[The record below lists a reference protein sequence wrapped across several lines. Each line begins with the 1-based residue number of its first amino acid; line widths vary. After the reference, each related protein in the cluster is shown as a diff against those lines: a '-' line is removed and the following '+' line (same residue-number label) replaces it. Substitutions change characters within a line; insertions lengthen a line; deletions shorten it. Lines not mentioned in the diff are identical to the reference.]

1 MKYMLRLNWRE
12 NKFQTMKK
20 KNHLIALSV
29 LIASLVG
36 CNGGTDSS
44 TTQPGSNNPTTPTAP
59 STQQPEKK
67 TGTVTI
73 GAVEHGSVTA
83 DKMTAE
89 VGADVTFT
97 VTPDENYSVKSFK
110 VNNDEKQL
118 NDSNQVVVKM
128 VEGGLTV
135 SAEFEINSAA
145 VTITQAD
152 HGSIS
157 ADKST
162 AKIGENVTFTVA
174 PEANYVVSSFKVNG
188 ADVALD
194 GNNQAVVVMVAGGL
208 NVTASFELGSGTV
221 TIGTIEHGAVTADK
235 MTAKI
240 GEDVTF
246 KITSETGYDVSFFK
260 VNGSDVDYETKEDST
275 TGKTYGEAKV
285 KMVSGGLT
293 VTAEF
298 KLGVYPIEWDTP
310 THGTIAVE
318 GGKTQ
323 ATYGDEVKFIFTPET
338 GYEIKYLAINEEQVQ
353 AIDNT
358 YTTIMGEYGLF
369 VNVQFGLE
377 NETITVNAGEHG
389 TIEHKNKVD
398 DSQDYLYG
406 DTAVVT
412 VTPNEGF
419 MIETITVDGK
429 AIEVPED
436 KKGGYSFEQLVEK
449 DLNISATFTDVH
461 TISEFTDSVINEIKN
476 AQDIKVKLAGDVTLG
491 VTLPL
496 AKGTTEYDLDG
507 HTITSTL
514 NGMLRDANID
524 TETLKNK
531 SVTLKNGN
539 IVSNYDK
546 GTVNVIDS
554 SYLAA
559 LTLDGVTVSNSSIS
573 KVNPITGI
581 YCSSTTETKIL
592 NSTINIKGSSNL
604 GAYGIGTN
612 NLDGENKT
620 ITIDNTKV
628 TVTSDDFDNT
638 AFLGNTEGIKVVVKN
653 STFTADR
660 QAVIARTGN
669 WDISGSTFVSTGKWL
684 DAEANVTTN
693 TKYKTTAGSWGSGNE
708 VVSGGLILG
717 DERTSA
723 YNTPVVATL
732 KDNKFTVAKG
742 DKMSIHSDGTVA
754 TTVTMDA
761 LTAVEAYGYDHD
773 EDKTTVVTENNVVK
787 KTLKELNEM
796 TTDDDANL
804 YVTTGLL
811 TKIENAQ
818 YGNLYLTDKATG
830 EELYVYGTYLDNNY
844 SFDGTKFSFDKGA
857 KVITSDYLGKEITV
871 AGTFKNYNGTT
882 KELVN
887 AVVIDSSAEKVA
899 AKVVTEYDAEKG
911 TVTVEE
917 GKLGDKLKVTAT
929 PKEGYKVSSIKVND
943 QALTVAEDN
952 TAEFTAELNNKVV
965 VEFVS
970 ESAPVAKVYN
980 VSFNKD
986 NNKKIVN
993 GYENNWTNVSDDIT
1007 YNVENC
1013 NNNGTAEGQIGK
1025 TEWNYIRIGSKNN
1038 PSVGSIATA
1047 TPFVEAIAESAI
1059 TIDKVNVTYINSIK
1073 LLVSTSKDFTTDT
1086 TTSYDVKVA
1095 KGEQITK
1102 ITTPVANAYYKYVI
1116 DCKQTNKKIG
1126 NGPIQIS
1133 KITFTTV
1140 AE

>member
-1 MKYMLRLNWRE
+1 
-12 NKFQTMKK
+12 MKK

-174 PEANYVVSSFKVNG
+174 PEANYVVSSFKVND

-221 TIGTIEHGAVTADK
+221 TIGTFEHGAVTADK

-260 VNGSDVDYETKEDST
+260 VNGSNVDYVTKEDST

-298 KLGVYPIEWDTP
+298 KLGVYSIEWDAP
-310 THGTIAVE
+310 AHGTIAVE
-318 GGKTQ
+318 SGKTQ
-323 ATYGDEVKFIFTPET
+323 ATYGEEVKFIFTPET
-338 GYEIKYLAINEEQVQ
+338 GYEIKYLTINEEPVQ
-353 AIDNT
+353 WASDNT
-358 YTTIMGEYGLF
+358 YTTTMGEYGLF
-369 VNVQFGLE
+369 VTVQFGLE

-389 TIEHKNKVD
+389 TIEHKNKAD
-398 DSQDYLYG
+398 DTQDYLYG

-491 VTLPL
+491 VVLPL

-514 NGMLRDANID
+514 NGMLRDANTD
-524 TETLKNK
+524 TATFGNK

-539 IVSNYDK
+539 IISNYDK

-559 LTLDGVTVSNSSIS
+559 FTLDGVTVSNSSIS
-573 KVNPITGI
+573 TVNPITGI

-684 DAEANVTTN
+684 DSEANVTTN
-693 TKYKTTAGSWGSGNE
+693 TKYKTTAGSWKSGNE

-773 EDKTTVVTENNVVK
+773 EDETTVVTENNVVK
-787 KTLKELNEM
+787 SNIAEVVAKSEK
-796 TTDDDANL
+796 DDTKL
-804 YVTTGLL
+804 YYVTGVVKDIYDETHGNIHLLDKTTGQSM
-811 TKIENAQ
+811 I
-818 YGNLYLTDKATG
+818 
-830 EELYVYGTYLDNNY
+830 VYGTYLTNEY
-844 SFDGTKFSFDKGA
+844 SFDGSKFSFKQSDSTP
-857 KVITSDYLGKEITV
+857 ITKEYIGKEITV
-871 AGTFKNYNGTT
+871 AGTLGFHSGAGQIANGFVLDAKADKYNDDLT
-882 KELVN
+882 V
-887 AVVIDSSAEKVA
+887 S
-899 AKVVTEYDAEKG
+899 YDNNKG
-911 TVTVEE
+911 TVVLSKENPQ
-917 GKLGDKLKVTAT
+917 LGDEVTITAT
-929 PKEGYKVSSIKVND
+929 PKEGYRLSKVTLKTIDDVESDITSTLK
-943 QALTVAEDN
+943 
-952 TAEFTAELNNKVV
+952 FTAGLKDTIT

-970 ESAPVAKVYN
+970 DSTPVATVHE
-980 VSFNKD
+980 VVFNGE
-986 NNKKIVN
+986 NNNEPVGAYDKTWTNTTNGIKYVIVN
-993 GYENNWTNVSDDIT
+993 G
-1007 YNVENC
+1007 
-1013 NNNGTAEGQIGK
+1013 NNNTNKWDYIKFGRKKVASIGNIH
-1025 TEWNYIRIGSKNN
+1025 TLS
-1038 PSVGSIATA
+1038 
-1047 TPFVEAIAESAI
+1047 PFVNPIASSTI
-1059 TIDKVNVTYINSIK
+1059 TIDSIIAAKVNSIK
-1073 LLVSTSKDFTTDT
+1073 FYISTNDNFSDATVYNLAIKAGVIETT
-1086 TTSYDVKVA
+1086 VK
-1095 KGEQITK
+1095 
-1102 ITTPVANAYYKYVI
+1102 TPVANAYYKYEF
-1116 DCKQTNKKIG
+1116 DCQSGSG
-1126 NGPIQIS
+1126 NGFVQIS
-1133 KITFTTV
+1133 KVTFTEKV
-1140 AE
+1140 

>member
-1 MKYMLRLNWRE
+1 MLRLNWRE

-36 CNGGTDSS
+36 CNGGNDSS

-59 STQQPEKK
+59 STQQPVKK

-174 PEANYVVSSFKVNG
+174 PEANYVVSSFKVND

-221 TIGTIEHGAVTADK
+221 TIGTMEHGAVTADK

-246 KITSETGYDVSFFK
+246 KITSDTGYDVNFFK
-260 VNGSDVDYETKEDST
+260 VNGSDVGYVTKEDPT

-298 KLGVYPIEWDTP
+298 KLGVYSIEWDAP

-318 GGKTQ
+318 GDKKS
-323 ATYGDEVKFIFTPET
+323 ATYGEEVKFIFTPET
-338 GYEIKYLAINEEQVQ
+338 GYEIKYLTINEEQVQ
-353 AIDNT
+353 WASDNT
-358 YTTIMGEYGLF
+358 YTTTMGEYGLF
-369 VNVQFGLE
+369 VTVQFGLE

-389 TIEHKNKVD
+389 TIEHKNKAD

-412 VTPNEGF
+412 VTPNEGY

-461 TISEFTDSVINEIKN
+461 TISEFTDSVIDEIKN
-476 AQDIKVKLAGDVTLG
+476 AQDIKVKLAGDVILG
-491 VTLPL
+491 VALPL
-496 AKGTTEYDLDG
+496 AKGTTEYDLGG

-514 NGMLRDANID
+514 NGMLRDANTD
-524 TETLKNK
+524 TTTFGNK
-531 SVTLKNGN
+531 SVTLKNGK
-539 IVSNYDK
+539 IISNYDK

-559 LTLDGVTVSNSSIS
+559 FTLDGVTVSNNTIS
-573 KVNPITGI
+573 TVNPITGI

-638 AFLGNTEGIKVVVKN
+638 GFLGNTEGIKVVVKN

-684 DAEANVTTN
+684 DASEANVTTN
-693 TKYKTTAGSWGSGNE
+693 TKYKTIAGSWKTGNE

-773 EDKTTVVTENNVVK
+773 EDETTVVTENNVVK

-804 YVTTGLL
+804 YVTTGVL
-811 TKIENAQ
+811 TEIKNAQ
-818 YGNLYLTDKATG
+818 FGNLYLTDKATG
-830 EELYVYGTYLDNNY
+830 EELYVFGTYLDNNY
-844 SFDGTKFSFDKGA
+844 SFDGTKFSFGKGA
-857 KVITSDYLGKEITV
+857 EVITSDYLGKEITV
-871 AGTFKNYNGTT
+871 AGTFKNFKGT

-887 AVVIDSSAEKVA
+887 AVVLDSSVEKVA

-917 GKLGDKLKVTAT
+917 GKLGDKLTVTAT

-943 QALTVAEDN
+943 QALTVADDN

-970 ESAPVAKVYN
+970 ESAPVAKVYT
-980 VSFNKD
+980 VSFVKD
-986 NNKKIVN
+986 NCQSSTDYVSGKAWTNTTDGLTYSIVN
-993 GYENNWTNVSDDIT
+993 
-1007 YNVENC
+1007 C
-1013 NNNGTAEGQIGK
+1013 ANNNKQWDFIKA
-1025 TEWNYIRIGSKNN
+1025 GSKNKD
-1038 PSVGSIATA
+1038 SIGTI
-1047 TPFVEAIAESAI
+1047 TTDKPFAEAIAES
-1059 TIDKVNVTYINSIK
+1059 TIKIDAVTPTSINSIK
-1073 LLVSTSKDFTTDT
+1073 LLVSTSADFTTDT
-1086 TTSYDVKVA
+1086 TTSYDVNVA
-1095 KGEQITK
+1095 KGEQTTK
-1102 ITTPVANAYYKYVI
+1102 ITTPVAIAYYRYVI
-1116 DCKQTNKKIG
+1116 DCKKASK

-1140 AE
+1140 AK

>member
-1 MKYMLRLNWRE
+1 
-12 NKFQTMKK
+12 MKK

-36 CNGGTDSS
+36 CNGGNDSS

-73 GAVEHGSVTA
+73 GAVEHGS
-83 DKMTAE
+83 
-89 VGADVTFT
+89 
-97 VTPDENYSVKSFK
+97 
-110 VNNDEKQL
+110 
-118 NDSNQVVVKM
+118 
-128 VEGGLTV
+128 
-135 SAEFEINSAA
+135 
-145 VTITQAD
+145 
-152 HGSIS
+152 
-157 ADKST
+157 
-162 AKIGENVTFTVA
+162 
-174 PEANYVVSSFKVNG
+174 
-188 ADVALD
+188 
-194 GNNQAVVVMVAGGL
+194 
-208 NVTASFELGSGTV
+208 
-221 TIGTIEHGAVTADK
+221 VTADK

-275 TGKTYGEAKV
+275 TGKTYWEAKV

-298 KLGVYPIEWDTP
+298 KLGVYSIDWDAP
-310 THGTIAVE
+310 SHGTIAVE

-323 ATYGDEVKFIFTPET
+323 ATYGEDVKFIFTPET
-338 GYEIKYLAINEEQVQ
+338 GYEIKSLTINEEQVQ
-353 AIDNT
+353 WANDNT
-358 YTTIMGEYGLF
+358 YTTTMGEYGLF

-398 DSQDYLYG
+398 DSQDYKYG

-514 NGMLRDANID
+514 NGMLRDASTD
-524 TETLKNK
+524 TKTLGNK

-559 LTLDGVTVSNSSIS
+559 FTLDGVTVSNSSIS
-573 KVNPITGI
+573 TVNPITGI

-638 AFLGNTEGIKVVVKN
+638 AFLGNTEGIKVIVKN

-684 DAEANVTTN
+684 DASEANVTTN
-693 TKYKTTAGSWGSGNE
+693 TKYKTTAGSWKAGNE

-773 EDKTTVVTENNVVK
+773 EDETTVVTENNVVK
-787 KTLKELNEM
+787 SNIAEVVAKSEK
-796 TTDDDANL
+796 DDTKL
-804 YVTTGLL
+804 YYVTGVVKDIYDETHGNIHLLDKTTGQSM
-811 TKIENAQ
+811 I
-818 YGNLYLTDKATG
+818 
-830 EELYVYGTYLDNNY
+830 VYGTYLTNEY
-844 SFDGTKFSFDKGA
+844 SFDGSKFSFKQSDSTP
-857 KVITSDYLGKEITV
+857 ITKEYIGKEITV
-871 AGTFKNYNGTT
+871 AGTLGFHGGAGQIANGFVLDA
-882 KELVN
+882 K
-887 AVVIDSSAEKVA
+887 AEKYNDDLTVS
-899 AKVVTEYDAEKG
+899 YDNNKG
-911 TVTVEE
+911 TVVLSKENPQ
-917 GKLGDKLKVTAT
+917 LGDEVTITAT
-929 PKEGYKVSSIKVND
+929 PKEGYRLSKVTLKTIDDVESDITSTLK
-943 QALTVAEDN
+943 
-952 TAEFTAELNNKVV
+952 FTAGLKDTIT

-970 ESAPVAKVYN
+970 DSTPVATVHE
-980 VSFNKD
+980 VVFNGE
-986 NNKKIVN
+986 NNNEPVGAYDKTWTNTTNGIKYVIVN
-993 GYENNWTNVSDDIT
+993 G
-1007 YNVENC
+1007 
-1013 NNNGTAEGQIGK
+1013 NNNTNKWDYIKFGRKKVASIGNIH
-1025 TEWNYIRIGSKNN
+1025 TLS
-1038 PSVGSIATA
+1038 
-1047 TPFVEAIAESAI
+1047 PFVNPIASSTI
-1059 TIDKVNVTYINSIK
+1059 TIDSITAAKVNSIK
-1073 LLVSTSKDFTTDT
+1073 FYISTNEDFSNAEVHNLAIKTGVIETT
-1086 TTSYDVKVA
+1086 V
-1095 KGEQITK
+1095 
-1102 ITTPVANAYYKYVI
+1102 TTPVANAFYKYEF
-1116 DCKQTNKKIG
+1116 DCQSGSG
-1126 NGPIQIS
+1126 NGFVQIS
-1133 KITFTTV
+1133 KVTFTEKV
-1140 AE
+1140 

>member
-1 MKYMLRLNWRE
+1 MLRLNWRE

-36 CNGGTDSS
+36 CNGGNDSS

-174 PEANYVVSSFKVNG
+174 PEANYVVSSFKVNDV
-188 ADVALD
+188 DVALD

-221 TIGTIEHGAVTADK
+221 TIGTMEHGAVTADK

-246 KITSETGYDVSFFK
+246 KITSETGYEVNFFK
-260 VNGSDVDYETKEDST
+260 VNGISVKYEAKEDPT

-298 KLGVYPIEWDTP
+298 KLAVYTIEWDTP
-310 THGTIAVE
+310 AHGTIAVE
-318 GGKTQ
+318 GDKAS
-323 ATYGDEVKFIFTPET
+323 ATYGEEVKFIFTPET
-338 GYEIKYLAINEEQVQ
+338 GYEIKYLTINEEQVQ
-353 AIDNT
+353 WASDNT

-369 VNVQFGLE
+369 VTVQFGLE

-389 TIEHKNKVD
+389 TIEHKNKAD
-398 DSQDYLYG
+398 DTQDYLYG

-429 AIEVPED
+429 TIQVPED

-491 VTLPL
+491 VALPL
-496 AKGTTEYDLDG
+496 AKGTTEYDLGG

-514 NGMLRDANID
+514 NGMLRDANTD
-524 TETLKNK
+524 TATFGNK
-531 SVTLKNGN
+531 SVTLKNGK
-539 IVSNYDK
+539 IISNYDK

-559 LTLDGVTVSNSSIS
+559 FTLDGVTVSNSSIS
-573 KVNPITGI
+573 TVNPITGI

-638 AFLGNTEGIKVVVKN
+638 GFLGNTEGIKVVVKN

-684 DAEANVTTN
+684 DASEANVTTN
-693 TKYKTTAGSWGSGNE
+693 TKYKTTAGSWKTGNE

-787 KTLKELNEM
+787 SNIAEVVAKSEK
-796 TTDDDANL
+796 DDTKL
-804 YVTTGLL
+804 YYVTGVVKDIYDETHGNIHLLDKTTGQSM
-811 TKIENAQ
+811 I
-818 YGNLYLTDKATG
+818 
-830 EELYVYGTYLDNNY
+830 VYGTYLTNEY
-844 SFDGTKFSFDKGA
+844 SFDGSKFSFKQSDSTP
-857 KVITSDYLGKEITV
+857 ITKEYIGKEITV
-871 AGTFKNYNGTT
+871 AGTLGFHGGAGQIVNGFVLDAKADKYNDDLT
-882 KELVN
+882 V
-887 AVVIDSSAEKVA
+887 S
-899 AKVVTEYDAEKG
+899 YDNSKG
-911 TVTVEE
+911 TVVLSKENPQ
-917 GKLGDKLKVTAT
+917 LGDEVTITAT
-929 PKEGYKVSSIKVND
+929 PKEGYRLSKVTLKTIDDVESDITSTLK
-943 QALTVAEDN
+943 
-952 TAEFTAELNNKVV
+952 FTAGLKDTIT

-970 ESAPVAKVYN
+970 DSTPVATVHE
-980 VSFNKD
+980 VVFNGE
-986 NNKKIVN
+986 NNNEPVGAYDKTWTNTTNGIKYVIVN
-993 GYENNWTNVSDDIT
+993 G
-1007 YNVENC
+1007 
-1013 NNNGTAEGQIGK
+1013 NNN
-1025 TEWNYIRIGSKNN
+1025 
-1038 PSVGSIATA
+1038 
-1047 TPFVEAIAESAI
+1047 
-1059 TIDKVNVTYINSIK
+1059 
-1073 LLVSTSKDFTTDT
+1073 
-1086 TTSYDVKVA
+1086 
-1095 KGEQITK
+1095 
-1102 ITTPVANAYYKYVI
+1102 
-1116 DCKQTNKKIG
+1116 TNKWDYIKFGRKKSCKYWKYSYTESIC
-1126 NGPIQIS
+1126 
-1133 KITFTTV
+1133 
-1140 AE
+1140 

>member
-1 MKYMLRLNWRE
+1 
-12 NKFQTMKK
+12 MKK

-36 CNGGTDSS
+36 CNGGNDSS

-83 DKMTAE
+83 DKMTA
-89 VGADVTFT
+89 
-97 VTPDENYSVKSFK
+97 
-110 VNNDEKQL
+110 
-118 NDSNQVVVKM
+118 
-128 VEGGLTV
+128 
-135 SAEFEINSAA
+135 
-145 VTITQAD
+145 
-152 HGSIS
+152 
-157 ADKST
+157 
-162 AKIGENVTFTVA
+162 KIGE
-174 PEANYVVSSFKVNG
+174 E
-188 ADVALD
+188 
-194 GNNQAVVVMVAGGL
+194 
-208 NVTASFELGSGTV
+208 
-221 TIGTIEHGAVTADK
+221 
-235 MTAKI
+235 
-240 GEDVTF
+240 VTF
-246 KITSETGYDVSFFK
+246 KITSDTGYDVSSFK
-260 VNGSDVDYETKEDST
+260 VNGSDVDYVTKEDLT
-275 TGKTYGEAKV
+275 TGKTYWEAKV

-298 KLGVYPIEWDTP
+298 KLAVYSIEWDTP

-338 GYEIKYLAINEEQVQ
+338 GYEINYLTINGEQVQ
-353 AIDNT
+353 WASDNT
-358 YTTIMGEYGLF
+358 FTTTMGEYGLF
-369 VNVQFGLE
+369 VTVQFGLE

-398 DSQDYLYG
+398 DSQDYKYG

-514 NGMLRDANID
+514 NGMLRDANTD
-524 TETLKNK
+524 TKALGNK
-531 SVTLKNGN
+531 SVTLKNGS

-559 LTLDGVTVSNSSIS
+559 FTLDGVTVSNSSIS
-573 KVNPITGI
+573 TVNPITGI

-693 TKYKTTAGSWGSGNE
+693 TKYKTTAGSWRSGNE

-804 YVTTGLL
+804 YVTTGVL
-811 TKIENAQ
+811 TEIKNTQ
-818 YGNLYLTDKATG
+818 FGNLYLTDKATG
-830 EELYVYGTYLDNNY
+830 EELYVFGTYLDNTY
-844 SFDGTKFSFDKGA
+844 SFDGTQFSFDQKGA
-857 KVITSDYLGKEITV
+857 EVITSDYLGKEITV
-871 AGTFKNYNGTT
+871 AGTFKNYKGT

-917 GKLGDKLKVTAT
+917 GKLGDKLTVTAT

-980 VSFNKD
+980 VLFNKD
-986 NNKKIVN
+986 NNKEPVQNYTSK
-993 GYENNWTNVSDDIT
+993 WTNVSDGIT

-1013 NNNGTAEGQIGK
+1013 NNNKNDWDYIKIGTKSGA
-1025 TEWNYIRIGSKNN
+1025 
-1038 PSVGSIATA
+1038 SVGSITTA
-1047 TPFVEAIAESAI
+1047 SAFTEAIAESTI
-1059 TIDKVNVTYINSIK
+1059 TIDNVRDQFINSIK
-1073 LLVSTSKDFTTDT
+1073 LLVSTSENFTDDT
-1086 TTSYDVKVA
+1086 TTSYNVNIAEGV
-1095 KGEQITK
+1095 QITK
-1102 ITTPVANAYYKYVI
+1102 ITTPVANAYYKYEI

>member
-1 MKYMLRLNWRE
+1 
-12 NKFQTMKK
+12 MKK

-67 TGTVTI
+67 IGTVTI

-89 VGADVTFT
+89 VGADVTFI

-221 TIGTIEHGAVTADK
+221 TIGTFEHGAVTADK

-246 KITSETGYDVSFFK
+246 KITSDTGYDVSFFK
-260 VNGSDVDYETKEDST
+260 VNGSAVDYETKEDST

-298 KLGVYPIEWDTP
+298 KLGVYSIEWDAP
-310 THGTIAVE
+310 AHGTIAVE
-318 GGKTQ
+318 GGKTS
-323 ATYGDEVKFIFTPET
+323 APYGEDVKFVFTPET
-338 GYEIKYLAINEEQVQ
+338 GYEIKYLTINEEPVQ
-353 AIDNT
+353 WASDNT
-358 YTTIMGEYGLF
+358 YTTTMGEYGLF
-369 VNVQFGLE
+369 VTVQFGLE

-398 DSQDYLYG
+398 NSQDYLYG

-461 TISEFTDSVINEIKN
+461 TISEFTDSVIAEIKN

-491 VTLPL
+491 VALPL

-514 NGMLRDANID
+514 NGMLRDASTDIAAFG
-524 TETLKNK
+524 NK
-531 SVTLKNGN
+531 SVTLKNGS
-539 IVSNYDK
+539 IISNYDK

-559 LTLDGVTVSNSSIS
+559 FTLDGVTVSNSSIS
-573 KVNPITGI
+573 TVNPITGI

-693 TKYKTTAGSWGSGNE
+693 TKYKTTAGSWGTGNE

-717 DERTSA
+717 DESTRA

-773 EDKTTVVTENNVVK
+773 EDETTVVTENNVVK

-804 YVTTGLL
+804 YVTTGVL
-811 TKIENAQ
+811 TEIKNAQ
-818 YGNLYLTDKATG
+818 FGNLYLTDKATG
-830 EELYVYGTYLDNNY
+830 EELYVFGTYLDNNY
-844 SFDGTKFSFDKGA
+844 SFDGTNFSFDKGGA
-857 KVITSDYLGKEITV
+857 EVITSDYLGKEITV
-871 AGTFKNYNGTT
+871 AGTFKNYKGT

-887 AVVIDSSAEKVA
+887 AVVIDSSVEKVA
-899 AKVVTEYDAEKG
+899 AKIVTEYDAEKG

-917 GKLGDKLKVTAT
+917 GKLGDKLTVTAT
-929 PKEGYKVSSIKVND
+929 PKAGYKVSSIKVND
-943 QALTVAEDN
+943 QALTVADDN

-980 VSFNKD
+980 VLFNKD
-986 NNKKIVN
+986 NNKEPVQNYTSK
-993 GYENNWTNVSDDIT
+993 WTNVSDGIT

-1013 NNNGTAEGQIGK
+1013 NNNKNDWDYIKIGTKSGA
-1025 TEWNYIRIGSKNN
+1025 
-1038 PSVGSIATA
+1038 SVGSIATA
-1047 TPFVEAIAESAI
+1047 SPFAEAIAESAI
-1059 TIDKVNVTYINSIK
+1059 TIDKVNVAYINSIK
-1073 LLVSTSKDFTTDT
+1073 LLVSTSENFTDDT
-1086 TTSYDVKVA
+1086 TTSYNVNIAEGV
-1095 KGEQITK
+1095 QITK
-1102 ITTPVANAYYKYVI
+1102 ITIPVAKAYYKYEI
-1116 DCKQTNKKIG
+1116 DCKQTNKNIG

-1140 AE
+1140 AK

>member
-1 MKYMLRLNWRE
+1 
-12 NKFQTMKK
+12 MKK

-174 PEANYVVSSFKVNG
+174 PEANYVVSSFKVND

-221 TIGTIEHGAVTADK
+221 TIGTFEHGAVTADK

-246 KITSETGYDVSFFK
+246 KITSDTGYDVSFFK
-260 VNGSDVDYETKEDST
+260 VNGSAVDYVTKEDST

-323 ATYGDEVKFIFTPET
+323 VTYGEDVKFVFTPDT
-338 GYEIKYLAINEEQVQ
+338 GYEIKYLTINDEQVQ
-353 AIDNT
+353 ASDNT
-358 YTTIMGEYGLF
+358 YTTTMGEYGLF
-369 VNVQFGLE
+369 VTVQFGLE

-389 TIEHKNKVD
+389 TIEHKNKAD

-491 VTLPL
+491 VALPL

-514 NGMLRDANID
+514 NGMLRDANTD
-524 TETLKNK
+524 TATFGNK
-531 SVTLKNGN
+531 SVTLKNGK
-539 IVSNYDK
+539 IISNYDK

-573 KVNPITGI
+573 TVNPITGI

-693 TKYKTTAGSWGSGNE
+693 TKYKTTAGSWRSGNE

-717 DERTSA
+717 DERTTA

-830 EELYVYGTYLDNNY
+830 EELYVHGTYLDNNY
-844 SFDGTKFSFDKGA
+844 SFDGTQFSFDKGA
-857 KVITSDYLGKEITV
+857 EVITSDYLGKEITV
-871 AGTFKNYNGTT
+871 AGTFKNYKGT

-917 GKLGDKLKVTAT
+917 GKVGDKLTVTAT

-943 QALTVAEDN
+943 QTLTVADDN

-970 ESAPVAKVYN
+970 ESAPVAKVYT
-980 VSFNKD
+980 VSFVKD
-986 NNKKIVN
+986 NCQSSTDYVSNKAWTNTTDDLTYSIVN
-993 GYENNWTNVSDDIT
+993 
-1007 YNVENC
+1007 C
-1013 NNNGTAEGQIGK
+1013 ANNNKQWDFIKA
-1025 TEWNYIRIGSKNN
+1025 GSKKKD
-1038 PSVGSIATA
+1038 SIGTI
-1047 TPFVEAIAESAI
+1047 TTDSPFAEAIAESAI

-1086 TTSYDVKVA
+1086 TTSYDVNVA
-1095 KGEQITK
+1095 EGEQTTK
-1102 ITTPVANAYYKYVI
+1102 IKTPVANAYYRYVI
-1116 DCKQTNKKIG
+1116 DCKKASS

>member
-12 NKFQTMKK
+12 SKFQTMKK

-174 PEANYVVSSFKVNG
+174 PKANYVVSSFKVNDT
-188 ADVALD
+188 DVALD

-221 TIGTIEHGAVTADK
+221 TIGTFEHGAVTADK

-246 KITSETGYDVSFFK
+246 KITSDTGYDVSFFK
-260 VNGSDVDYETKEDST
+260 VNGSDVDYVTKEDST

-298 KLGVYPIEWDTP
+298 KLGVYSIEWDAP
-310 THGTIAVE
+310 AHGTIAVE

-323 ATYGDEVKFIFTPET
+323 ATYGEEVKFIFTPET
-338 GYEIKYLAINEEQVQ
+338 GYEIKYLTINEEQVQ
-353 AIDNT
+353 AINNT
-358 YTTIMGEYGLF
+358 YTTTMGEYGLF
-369 VNVQFGLE
+369 VTVQFGLE

-412 VTPNEGF
+412 VTPNEGY

-491 VTLPL
+491 VALPL

-514 NGMLRDANID
+514 NGMLRDASTDIAAFG
-524 TETLKNK
+524 NK
-531 SVTLKNGN
+531 SVTLKNGS
-539 IVSNYDK
+539 IISNYDK

-559 LTLDGVTVSNSSIS
+559 FTLDGVTVSNSSIS
-573 KVNPITGI
+573 TVNPITGI

-693 TKYKTTAGSWGSGNE
+693 TKYKTTAGSWRSGNE

-804 YVTTGLL
+804 YVTTGVL
-811 TKIENAQ
+811 TEIKNTQ
-818 YGNLYLTDKATG
+818 FGNLYLTDKATG
-830 EELYVYGTYLDNNY
+830 EELYVFGTYLDNNY
-844 SFDGTKFSFDKGA
+844 SFDGTNFSFDKGGA
-857 KVITSDYLGKEITV
+857 KVITSDYLGKEIIV
-871 AGTFKNYNGTT
+871 AGTFKNYKGT

-917 GKLGDKLKVTAT
+917 GKLGDKLTVTAT
-929 PKEGYKVSSIKVND
+929 PKAGYKVSSIKVND

-980 VSFNKD
+980 VLFNKD
-986 NNKKIVN
+986 NNKEPVQNYTSK
-993 GYENNWTNVSDDIT
+993 WTNVSDGIT

-1013 NNNGTAEGQIGK
+1013 NNNKNDWDYIKIGTKSGA
-1025 TEWNYIRIGSKNN
+1025 
-1038 PSVGSIATA
+1038 SVGSIATA
-1047 TPFVEAIAESAI
+1047 SPFSEAIAESAI
-1059 TIDKVNVTYINSIK
+1059 TIDKVNVAYINSIK
-1073 LLVSTSKDFTTDT
+1073 LLVSTSENFTDDT
-1086 TTSYDVKVA
+1086 TTSYNVNIAEGV
-1095 KGEQITK
+1095 QITK
-1102 ITTPVANAYYKYVI
+1102 ITTPVAKAYYKYEI

>member
-1 MKYMLRLNWRE
+1 
-12 NKFQTMKK
+12 MKK

-110 VNNDEKQL
+110 VNNGEKQL

-221 TIGTIEHGAVTADK
+221 TIGTFEHGAVTADK

-246 KITSETGYDVSFFK
+246 KITSDTGYDVSFFK
-260 VNGSDVDYETKEDST
+260 VNGSNVDYVTKEDST

-298 KLGVYPIEWDTP
+298 KLGVYSIEWDTP
-310 THGTIAVE
+310 SHGTIAVE

-323 ATYGDEVKFIFTPET
+323 ATYGEEVKFIFTPET
-338 GYEIKYLAINEEQVQ
+338 GYEIKYLTINEEQVQ
-353 AIDNT
+353 AINNT
-358 YTTIMGEYGLF
+358 YTTTMGEYGLF
-369 VNVQFGLE
+369 VTVQFGLE

-389 TIEHKNKVD
+389 TIEHKNKAD
-398 DSQDYLYG
+398 DTQDYLYG
-406 DTAVVT
+406 DTSVVT

-436 KKGGYSFEQLVEK
+436 KKGGYSFEQSVEK

-514 NGMLRDANID
+514 NGMLNVAKTDAG
-524 TETLKNK
+524 NK

-539 IVSNYDK
+539 IISNYDK

-559 LTLDGVTVSNSSIS
+559 FTLDGVTVSNSSIS
-573 KVNPITGI
+573 TVNPITGI

-684 DAEANVTTN
+684 DSEANVTTN
-693 TKYKTTAGSWGSGNE
+693 TKYKTTAGSWKSGNE

-773 EDKTTVVTENNVVK
+773 EDETTVVTENNVVK
-787 KTLKELNEM
+787 SNIAEVVAKSAK
-796 TTDDDANL
+796 DDTKL
-804 YVTTGLL
+804 YYVTGVVRDIYDEAHGNIHLLDKTTGQSM
-811 TKIENAQ
+811 I
-818 YGNLYLTDKATG
+818 
-830 EELYVYGTYLDNNY
+830 VYGTYLTNEY
-844 SFDGTKFSFDKGA
+844 SFDGSKFSFKQSDSTP
-857 KVITSDYLGKEITV
+857 ITKEYIGKEITV
-871 AGTFKNYNGTT
+871 AGTLGLYGGAGQIANGFVLDAKADKYNDDLTVNYDN
-882 KELVN
+882 N
-887 AVVIDSSAEKVA
+887 
-899 AKVVTEYDAEKG
+899 KG
-911 TVTVEE
+911 TVVLSKENPQ
-917 GKLGDKLKVTAT
+917 LGDEVTITAT
-929 PKEGYKVSSIKVND
+929 PKEGYRLSKVTLKTIDDVESDITSTMK
-943 QALTVAEDN
+943 
-952 TAEFTAELNNKVV
+952 FTAGLKDTII

-970 ESAPVAKVYN
+970 DSAPVATVHE
-980 VSFNKD
+980 VVFNSK
-986 NNKKIVN
+986 NNSKGN
-993 GYENNWTNVSDDIT
+993 SSYTDSWTNTTDGVT
-1007 YNVENC
+1007 YNISNANN
-1013 NNNGTAEGQIGK
+1013 NNNGWTYIKTGKNCTITTAAPFANAISS
-1025 TEWNYIRIGSKNN
+1025 TMI
-1038 PSVGSIATA
+1038 SID
-1047 TPFVEAIAESAI
+1047 AI
-1059 TIDKVNVTYINSIK
+1059 TVKNVTSIK
-1073 LLVSTSKDFTTDT
+1073 LYVSTDSTFTKDVQTFEIE
-1086 TTSYDVKVA
+1086 KK
-1095 KGEQITK
+1095 KGDIQTIITNP
-1102 ITTPVANAYYKYVI
+1102 IANAYYKYELKSTSTKSI
-1116 DCKQTNKKIG
+1116 T
-1126 NGPIQIS
+1126 IS
-1133 KITFTTV
+1133 KLTFTEAV
-1140 AE
+1140 E

>member
-1 MKYMLRLNWRE
+1 
-12 NKFQTMKK
+12 MKK

-36 CNGGTDSS
+36 CNGGNDSS

-174 PEANYVVSSFKVNG
+174 PEANYVVSSFKVND

-246 KITSETGYDVSFFK
+246 KITSDTGYDVSSFK
-260 VNGSDVDYETKEDST
+260 VNGSDVDYATKEDST
-275 TGKTYGEAKV
+275 TGKTYWEAKV

-298 KLGVYPIEWDTP
+298 KLAVYSIEWDTP

-323 ATYGDEVKFIFTPET
+323 ATYGEEVKFIFTPET
-338 GYEIKYLAINEEQVQ
+338 GYEIKYLTINEEQVQ
-353 AIDNT
+353 ASDNT
-358 YTTIMGEYGLF
+358 YTTTMGEYGLF
-369 VNVQFGLE
+369 VTVQFGLE

-389 TIEHKNKVD
+389 TIEHKNKAD

-412 VTPNEGF
+412 VTPKEGY

-461 TISEFTDSVINEIKN
+461 TISEFTDAVINEIKN

-514 NGMLRDANID
+514 NGMLRDANTD
-524 TETLKNK
+524 TTTLGNK
-531 SVTLKNGN
+531 SVTFKNGS
-539 IVSNYDK
+539 IISNYDK

-559 LTLDGVTVSNSSIS
+559 FTLDGVTVSNSSIS
-573 KVNPITGI
+573 TVNPITGI

-638 AFLGNTEGIKVVVKN
+638 GFLGNTEGIKVVVKN

-684 DAEANVTTN
+684 NASEANVTTN
-693 TKYKTTAGSWGSGNE
+693 TKYKTTAGSWKTGNE

-717 DERTSA
+717 DERTTA

-787 KTLKELNEM
+787 SNIAEVVAKSEK
-796 TTDDDANL
+796 DDTKL
-804 YVTTGLL
+804 YYVTGVVKDIYDETHGNIHLLDKTTGQSM
-811 TKIENAQ
+811 I
-818 YGNLYLTDKATG
+818 
-830 EELYVYGTYLDNNY
+830 VYGTYLTNEY
-844 SFDGTKFSFDKGA
+844 SFDESKFSFKQSDSTP
-857 KVITSDYLGKEITV
+857 ITKEYIGKEITV
-871 AGTFKNYNGTT
+871 AGTLGFHGGAGQIVNGFVLDAKADKYNDDLT
-882 KELVN
+882 V
-887 AVVIDSSAEKVA
+887 S
-899 AKVVTEYDAEKG
+899 YDNSKG
-911 TVTVEE
+911 TVVLSKENPQ
-917 GKLGDKLKVTAT
+917 LGDEVTITAT
-929 PKEGYKVSSIKVND
+929 PKEGYRLSKVTLKTIDDVESDITSTLK
-943 QALTVAEDN
+943 
-952 TAEFTAELNNKVV
+952 FTAGLKDTIT

-970 ESAPVAKVYN
+970 DSTPVATVHE
-980 VSFNKD
+980 VVFNGE
-986 NNKKIVN
+986 NNNEPVGAYDKTWTNTTNGIKYEIVN
-993 GYENNWTNVSDDIT
+993 G
-1007 YNVENC
+1007 
-1013 NNNGTAEGQIGK
+1013 NNNTNKWDYIKFGRKKDASIGNIH
-1025 TEWNYIRIGSKNN
+1025 TLS
-1038 PSVGSIATA
+1038 
-1047 TPFVEAIAESAI
+1047 PFVNPIASSTI
-1059 TIDKVNVTYINSIK
+1059 TIDSITTAKVNSIK
-1073 LLVSTSKDFTTDT
+1073 FYISTNEDFSNAEVHNLAIKTGVIETT
-1086 TTSYDVKVA
+1086 V
-1095 KGEQITK
+1095 
-1102 ITTPVANAYYKYVI
+1102 TTPVANAFYKYEF
-1116 DCKQTNKKIG
+1116 DCQLG
-1126 NGPIQIS
+1126 SENGFVQIS
-1133 KITFTTV
+1133 KVTFTEKV
-1140 AE
+1140 

>member
-1 MKYMLRLNWRE
+1 
-12 NKFQTMKK
+12 MKK

-36 CNGGTDSS
+36 CNGGNDSS

-135 SAEFEINSAA
+135 SVEFEINSAA

-174 PEANYVVSSFKVNG
+174 PEANYVVSSFKVND
-188 ADVALD
+188 ADVTLD

-221 TIGTIEHGAVTADK
+221 TIGTMEHGAVTADK

-246 KITSETGYDVSFFK
+246 KITSETGYEVNFFK
-260 VNGSDVDYETKEDST
+260 VNGSDVRYETKEDPT

-298 KLGVYPIEWDTP
+298 KLAVYTIEWDTP

-318 GGKTQ
+318 GDKKS
-323 ATYGDEVKFIFTPET
+323 ATYGEEVKFIFTPET
-338 GYEIKYLAINEEQVQ
+338 GYEIKYLTINEEQVQ
-353 AIDNT
+353 WANDNT

-369 VNVQFGLE
+369 VTVQFGLE

-389 TIEHKNKVD
+389 TIEHKNKAD
-398 DSQDYLYG
+398 DTQDYLYG

-419 MIETITVDGK
+419 MIETIIVDGK
-429 AIEVPED
+429 AIQVPED

-461 TISEFTDSVINEIKN
+461 TISEFTDSVINEIEN

-514 NGMLRDANID
+514 NGMLRDANTD
-524 TETLKNK
+524 TATFGNK
-531 SVTLKNGN
+531 SVTLKNGK
-539 IVSNYDK
+539 IISNYDK

-559 LTLDGVTVSNSSIS
+559 FTLDGVTVSNSSIS
-573 KVNPITGI
+573 TVNPITGI

-638 AFLGNTEGIKVVVKN
+638 GFLGNTEGIKVVVKN

-684 DAEANVTTN
+684 DASEANVTTN
-693 TKYKTTAGSWGSGNE
+693 TKYKTTAGSWKTGNE

-732 KDNKFTVAKG
+732 KDNKFTVVKG

-761 LTAVEAYGYDHD
+761 LTAVETYGYDHD

-871 AGTFKNYNGTT
+871 AGTFKNYNGT

-887 AVVIDSSAEKVA
+887 TVVIDSSAEKVA

-917 GKLGDKLKVTAT
+917 GKVGDKLTVTAT

-943 QALTVAEDN
+943 QALTVADDN

-970 ESAPVAKVYN
+970 ESAPVAKVYT
-980 VSFNKD
+980 VSFVKA
-986 NNKKIVN
+986 NNEAVN
-993 GYENNWTNVSDDIT
+993 GYNFTWKNTSDNLKFTIANGNNFDGAWDYVRFGTKKGDSTGTITNDS
-1007 YNVENC
+1007 
-1013 NNNGTAEGQIGK
+1013 
-1025 TEWNYIRIGSKNN
+1025 
-1038 PSVGSIATA
+1038 
-1047 TPFVEAIAESAI
+1047 PFAEAIAESAI
-1059 TIDKVNVTYINSIK
+1059 TIDKVTIASIDSIK
-1073 LLVSTSKDFTTDT
+1073 LFVSTSADFKTN
-1086 TTSYDVKVA
+1086 TTSYNVNVA
-1095 KGEQITK
+1095 EGKQITK
-1102 ITTPVANAYYKYVI
+1102 ITTPVANAYYKYEI
-1116 DCKQTNKKIG
+1116 KCKKASK
-1126 NGPIQIS
+1126 NGIIQIS

>member
-1 MKYMLRLNWRE
+1 
-12 NKFQTMKK
+12 MKK

-36 CNGGTDSS
+36 CNGGNDSS

-174 PEANYVVSSFKVNG
+174 PEANYVVSSFKVND

-221 TIGTIEHGAVTADK
+221 TIGTMEHGAVTADK

-246 KITSETGYDVSFFK
+246 KITSDTGYDVNFFK
-260 VNGSDVDYETKEDST
+260 VNGSDVRYETKKDPT
-275 TGKTYGEAKV
+275 TEKTYGEAKV

-298 KLGVYPIEWDTP
+298 KLAVYTIEWDTP
-310 THGTIAVE
+310 AHGTIAVE
-318 GGKTQ
+318 GDKKS
-323 ATYGDEVKFIFTPET
+323 ATYGEEVKFIFTPET
-338 GYEIKYLAINEEQVQ
+338 GYEIKYLTINEEQVQ
-353 AIDNT
+353 WASDNT

-369 VNVQFGLE
+369 VTVQFGLE

-389 TIEHKNKVD
+389 TIEHKNKAD
-398 DSQDYLYG
+398 DTQDYLYG

-429 AIEVPED
+429 AIQVPED

-449 DLNISATFTDVH
+449 DLTISATFTDVH
-461 TISEFTDSVINEIKN
+461 TISEFTDSVIDEIKN

-491 VTLPL
+491 VALPL

-514 NGMLRDANID
+514 NGMLRDANTD
-524 TETLKNK
+524 TTTFGTK
-531 SVTLKNGN
+531 SVALKNGK

-559 LTLDGVTVSNSSIS
+559 LTLDGVTVSNSTIS
-573 KVNPITGI
+573 TVNPITGI

-638 AFLGNTEGIKVVVKN
+638 GFLGNTEGIKVVVKN

-684 DAEANVTTN
+684 DASESNVTTN
-693 TKYKTTAGSWGSGNE
+693 TKYKTTAGSWNPGNE

-761 LTAVEAYGYDHD
+761 LTAVEAYGYDQD
-773 EDKTTVVTENNVVK
+773 EDKTTAVTENNVVK

-804 YVTTGLL
+804 YVTTGVL
-811 TKIENAQ
+811 TEIKNTQ
-818 YGNLYLTDKATG
+818 FGNLYLTDKATG
-830 EELYVYGTYLDNNY
+830 EELYVFGTYLDNNY

-871 AGTFKNYNGTT
+871 AGTFKNFKGT

-887 AVVIDSSAEKVA
+887 AVVIDSSAEKIA

-917 GKLGDKLKVTAT
+917 GKLGDKLTVTAT

-943 QALTVAEDN
+943 QALTVADDN

-980 VSFNKD
+980 VLFNKD
-986 NNKKIVN
+986 NNKDKVG
-993 GYENNWTNVSDDIT
+993 GYENEWTNVSDGIT
-1007 YNVENC
+1007 YNVKNC
-1013 NNNGTAEGQIGK
+1013 NNNNNG
-1025 TEWNYIRIGSKNN
+1025 WDFIRIGSKKNAY
-1038 PSVGSIATA
+1038 VGSIATA
-1047 TPFVEAIAESAI
+1047 SPFAEAIAES
-1059 TIDKVNVTYINSIK
+1059 TIKIDAVTPTSINSIK
-1073 LLVSTSKDFTTDT
+1073 LLVSTSADFTTDT
-1086 TTSYDVKVA
+1086 TTSYDVNVA
-1095 KGEQITK
+1095 EEEQTTK
-1102 ITTPVANAYYKYVI
+1102 ITTPVANAYYRYVI
-1116 DCKQTNKKIG
+1116 DCKKASK

>member
-1 MKYMLRLNWRE
+1 
-12 NKFQTMKK
+12 MKK

-36 CNGGTDSS
+36 CNGGNDSS

-83 DKMTAE
+83 DKMTA
-89 VGADVTFT
+89 
-97 VTPDENYSVKSFK
+97 
-110 VNNDEKQL
+110 
-118 NDSNQVVVKM
+118 
-128 VEGGLTV
+128 
-135 SAEFEINSAA
+135 
-145 VTITQAD
+145 
-152 HGSIS
+152 
-157 ADKST
+157 
-162 AKIGENVTFTVA
+162 
-174 PEANYVVSSFKVNG
+174 
-188 ADVALD
+188 
-194 GNNQAVVVMVAGGL
+194 
-208 NVTASFELGSGTV
+208 
-221 TIGTIEHGAVTADK
+221 
-235 MTAKI
+235 KI

-246 KITSETGYDVSFFK
+246 KITSDTGYDVSSFK
-260 VNGSDVDYETKEDST
+260 VNASDADYVTKEDST
-275 TGKTYGEAKV
+275 TGKTYWEAKV
-285 KMVSGGLT
+285 KMVEGGLT
-293 VTAEF
+293 VFAEF
-298 KLGVYPIEWDTP
+298 KLGVYSIEWDTP

-338 GYEIKYLAINEEQVQ
+338 GYEIKYLAINDEQVQ

-358 YTTIMGEYGLF
+358 YTTTMGEYGLF

-389 TIEHKNKVD
+389 TIEHKNKAD
-398 DSQDYLYG
+398 DSQNYKYG

-412 VTPNEGF
+412 ITPNEGF

-514 NGMLRDANID
+514 NGMLRDANTDIA
-524 TETLKNK
+524 TFGNK
-531 SVTLKNGN
+531 SVTLKNGS
-539 IVSNYDK
+539 IISNYDK

-559 LTLDGVTVSNSSIS
+559 FTLDGVTVSNSSIS
-573 KVNPITGI
+573 TVNPITGI

-684 DAEANVTTN
+684 DASEANVTTN
-693 TKYKTTAGSWGSGNE
+693 IKYKTTAGSWKAGNE

-804 YVTTGLL
+804 YVTTGVL
-811 TKIENAQ
+811 TEIKTPKN
-818 YGNLYLTDKATG
+818 GNLYLTDKATG
-830 EELYVYGTYLDNNY
+830 EELYVFGTYLDNNY
-844 SFDGTKFSFDKGA
+844 SFDGTNFSFDKGGA
-857 KVITSDYLGKEITV
+857 EVITSDYLGKEITV
-871 AGTFKNYNGTT
+871 AGTFQNYQGTT

-917 GKLGDKLKVTAT
+917 GKLGDKLTVTAT
-929 PKEGYKVSSIKVND
+929 PKAGYKVSSIKAND

-986 NNKKIVN
+986 NNKEPVQNYTSK
-993 GYENNWTNVSDDIT
+993 WTNVSDGIT
-1007 YNVENC
+1007 YNVVNC
-1013 NNNGTAEGQIGK
+1013 NNNKNDWDYIKIGTKSGA
-1025 TEWNYIRIGSKNN
+1025 
-1038 PSVGSIATA
+1038 SVGSIATA
-1047 TPFVEAIAESAI
+1047 SPFVEAIAESAI
-1059 TIDKVNVTYINSIK
+1059 TIDKVNVAFINSIK
-1073 LLVSTSKDFTTDT
+1073 LLVSTSENFTDDT
-1086 TTSYDVKVA
+1086 TTSYNVNIAEGV
-1095 KGEQITK
+1095 QITK
-1102 ITTPVANAYYKYVI
+1102 ITTPVANAYYKYEI

>member
-174 PEANYVVSSFKVNG
+174 PEANYVVSSFKVND

-246 KITSETGYDVSFFK
+246 KITSDTGYDVSFFK
-260 VNGSDVDYETKEDST
+260 VNGSAVDYETKEDST
-275 TGKTYGEAKV
+275 TGKTYWEAKV

-298 KLGVYPIEWDTP
+298 KLGVYSIDWDAP
-310 THGTIAVE
+310 SHGTIAVE

-323 ATYGDEVKFIFTPET
+323 ATYNEEVKFIFTPET
-338 GYEIKYLAINEEQVQ
+338 GYEIKSLAINEEQVQ
-353 AIDNT
+353 WASDNT

-369 VNVQFGLE
+369 VTVQFGLE

-412 VTPNEGF
+412 VTPNEGY

-514 NGMLRDANID
+514 NGMLRDASTDIAAFG
-524 TETLKNK
+524 NK
-531 SVTLKNGN
+531 SVTLKNGS

-559 LTLDGVTVSNSSIS
+559 FTLDGVTVSNSSIS
-573 KVNPITGI
+573 KDNPITGI

-693 TKYKTTAGSWGSGNE
+693 TKYKTTAGSWKAGNE

-773 EDKTTVVTENNVVK
+773 EDETTVVTENNVVK

-844 SFDGTKFSFDKGA
+844 SFDGTNFSFDKGA

-871 AGTFKNYNGTT
+871 AGTFKNYNGT

-887 AVVIDSSAEKVA
+887 TVVIDSSAEKVA

-917 GKLGDKLKVTAT
+917 GKVGDKLTVTAT

-970 ESAPVAKVYN
+970 ESAPVAKVYT
-980 VSFNKD
+980 VSFVKA
-986 NNKKIVN
+986 NNEPVN
-993 GYENNWTNVSDDIT
+993 GYNFTWKNTSDNLKFTIANGNNFDGAWDYVRFGTKKGDSTGTIT
-1007 YNVENC
+1007 
-1013 NNNGTAEGQIGK
+1013 TD
-1025 TEWNYIRIGSKNN
+1025 S
-1038 PSVGSIATA
+1038 
-1047 TPFVEAIAESAI
+1047 PFAEAIAESAI
-1059 TIDKVNVTYINSIK
+1059 TIDKVTIASIDSIK
-1073 LLVSTSKDFTTDT
+1073 LFVSTSADFKTN
-1086 TTSYDVKVA
+1086 TTSYNVNVA
-1095 KGEQITK
+1095 EGKQITK
-1102 ITTPVANAYYKYVI
+1102 ITTPVANAYYKYEI
-1116 DCKQTNKKIG
+1116 KCKKASK
-1126 NGPIQIS
+1126 NGIIQIS

>member
-1 MKYMLRLNWRE
+1 
-12 NKFQTMKK
+12 MKK

-59 STQQPEKK
+59 STQQPVKK

-174 PEANYVVSSFKVNG
+174 PEANYVVSSFKVND

-221 TIGTIEHGAVTADK
+221 TIGTFEHGAVTADK

-246 KITSETGYDVSFFK
+246 KITSDTGYDVSFFK
-260 VNGSDVDYETKEDST
+260 VNGSVVDYVTKEDST

-310 THGTIAVE
+310 AHGTIAVE

-353 AIDNT
+353 ASDNT
-358 YTTIMGEYGLF
+358 YTTTMGEYGLF
-369 VNVQFGLE
+369 VTVQFGLE

-389 TIEHKNKVD
+389 TIEHKNKAD
-398 DSQDYLYG
+398 NSQDYLYG

-461 TISEFTDSVINEIKN
+461 TISEFTDSVIAEIKN

-491 VTLPL
+491 VALPL

-514 NGMLRDANID
+514 NGMLRDANTD
-524 TETLKNK
+524 TTTFGNK
-531 SVTLKNGN
+531 SVTLKNGS
-539 IVSNYDK
+539 IISNYDK

-559 LTLDGVTVSNSSIS
+559 FTLDGVTVSNSSIS
-573 KVNPITGI
+573 TDNPITGI

-669 WDISGSTFVSTGKWL
+669 WDISGSTFVSTGRWL
-684 DAEANVTTN
+684 DASEANVTTN
-693 TKYKTTAGSWGSGNE
+693 TKYKTTAGSWSSGNE

-717 DERTSA
+717 DESTSA

-804 YVTTGLL
+804 YVTTGVL
-811 TKIENAQ
+811 TEIKNAK

-830 EELYVYGTYLDNNY
+830 EELYVHGTYLDNNY
-844 SFDGTKFSFDKGA
+844 SFDGTKFSFEKGA
-857 KVITSDYLGKEITV
+857 KVITSDYLGKEITI
-871 AGTFKNYNGTT
+871 AGTFKNYNGT

-917 GKLGDKLKVTAT
+917 GKLGDKLTVTAT

-970 ESAPVAKVYN
+970 ESAPVAKVYT
-980 VSFNKD
+980 VSFVKANCGKGSTD
-986 NNKKIVN
+986 YVSGKAWTNTTDGLTYSIVN
-993 GYENNWTNVSDDIT
+993 
-1007 YNVENC
+1007 C
-1013 NNNGTAEGQIGK
+1013 ANNGSK
-1025 TEWNYIRIGSKNN
+1025 DWDYIKVGSKNKD
-1038 PSVGSIATA
+1038 SIGTI
-1047 TPFVEAIAESAI
+1047 TTDKPFAEAIAES
-1059 TIDKVNVTYINSIK
+1059 TIKIDAVTPTSINSIK
-1073 LLVSTSKDFTTDT
+1073 LLVSTSADFTPET
-1086 TTSYDVKVA
+1086 TASYDVTVA
-1095 KGEQITK
+1095 KGEQTTK
-1102 ITTPVANAYYKYVI
+1102 IKTPVANAYYRYVI
-1116 DCKQTNKKIG
+1116 HCKKAKN
-1126 NGPIQIS
+1126 NGPISIS
-1133 KITFTTV
+1133 KITFTPV

>member
-1 MKYMLRLNWRE
+1 
-12 NKFQTMKK
+12 MKK

-44 TTQPGSNNPTTPTAP
+44 TTQPGSNNPITPTAP

-174 PEANYVVSSFKVNG
+174 PEANYVVSSFKVND

-194 GNNQAVVVMVAGGL
+194 GNNKAVVVMVAGGL

-221 TIGTIEHGAVTADK
+221 TIGTFEHGSVTADK

-260 VNGSDVDYETKEDST
+260 VNGSAVDYATKEDST
-275 TGKTYGEAKV
+275 TGKTYWEAKV

-298 KLGVYPIEWDTP
+298 KLGVYSIDWDAP
-310 THGTIAVE
+310 SHGTIAVE

-323 ATYGDEVKFIFTPET
+323 ATYGEDVKFIFTPET
-338 GYEIKYLAINEEQVQ
+338 GYEIKSLTINEEQVQ
-353 AIDNT
+353 WANDNT
-358 YTTIMGEYGLF
+358 YTTTMGEYGLF

-389 TIEHKNKVD
+389 TIEHKNKAD
-398 DSQDYLYG
+398 NSQNYLYG
-406 DTAVVT
+406 NTAVVT
-412 VTPNEGF
+412 VTPNEGY

-514 NGMLRDANID
+514 NGMLRDASTD
-524 TETLKNK
+524 TATFGNK
-531 SVTLKNGN
+531 SVTLKNGS
-539 IVSNYDK
+539 IISNYDK

-559 LTLDGVTVSNSSIS
+559 FTLDGVTVSNSSIS
-573 KVNPITGI
+573 TVNPITGI

-620 ITIDNTKV
+620 ITIENTKV
-628 TVTSDDFDNT
+628 IVTSDDFDNT

-693 TKYKTTAGSWGSGNE
+693 TKYKTTAGSWRSGNE

-742 DKMSIHSDGTVA
+742 DKMSIHSDGIVA

-804 YVTTGLL
+804 YVTTGVL
-811 TKIENAQ
+811 TEIKNTQ
-818 YGNLYLTDKATG
+818 FGNLYLTDKATG
-830 EELYVYGTYLDNNY
+830 EELYVFGTYLDNTY
-844 SFDGTKFSFDKGA
+844 SFDGTQFSFDQKGA
-857 KVITSDYLGKEITV
+857 EVITSDYLGKEITV
-871 AGTFKNYNGTT
+871 AGTFKNYKGT

-917 GKLGDKLKVTAT
+917 GKLGDKLTVTAT
-929 PKEGYKVSSIKVND
+929 PKAGYKVSSIKVND
-943 QALTVAEDN
+943 QTLTVAEDN

-970 ESAPVAKVYN
+970 ESAPVAKVYT
-980 VSFNKD
+980 VSFVKANCESSTDYVSNKAWTNTTD
-986 NNKKIVN
+986 GLTYSIVNCANNNKGWDFIK
-993 GYENNWTNVSDDIT
+993 
-1007 YNVENC
+1007 
-1013 NNNGTAEGQIGK
+1013 A
-1025 TEWNYIRIGSKNN
+1025 GSKKKD
-1038 PSVGSIATA
+1038 SIATI
-1047 TPFVEAIAESAI
+1047 TTDSPFAEAIAESAI
-1059 TIDKVNVTYINSIK
+1059 TIDSVNDKFINSIT

-1086 TTSYDVKVA
+1086 TTSYDVNVA
-1095 KGEQITK
+1095 EKEQTTK
-1102 ITTPVANAYYKYVI
+1102 ITTPVANAYYRYVI
-1116 DCKQTNKKIG
+1116 DCKKASS
-1126 NGPIQIS
+1126 NGPIAIS

>member
-1 MKYMLRLNWRE
+1 
-12 NKFQTMKK
+12 MKK

-36 CNGGTDSS
+36 CNGGNDSS

-145 VTITQAD
+145 VTITQAN

-174 PEANYVVSSFKVNG
+174 PEANYVVSSFKVND

-221 TIGTIEHGAVTADK
+221 TIGAVEHGAVTADK

-246 KITSETGYDVSFFK
+246 KITSDTGYDVSSFK
-260 VNGSDVDYETKEDST
+260 VNGSDVDYVTKEDST
-275 TGKTYGEAKV
+275 TGKTYWEAKV

-310 THGTIAVE
+310 AHGTIAVE
-318 GGKTQ
+318 GGKTS
-323 ATYGDEVKFIFTPET
+323 ATYGEDVKFIFTPET
-338 GYEIKYLAINEEQVQ
+338 GYEIKYLTINNKKVQ
-353 AIDNT
+353 WASDNT
-358 YTTIMGEYGLF
+358 YTTTMGEYGLF
-369 VNVQFGLE
+369 VTVQFGLE

-491 VTLPL
+491 VALPL

-514 NGMLRDANID
+514 NGMLRDASTD
-524 TETLKNK
+524 TATFGNK
-531 SVTLKNGN
+531 SVTLKNGS
-539 IVSNYDK
+539 IISNYDK

-559 LTLDGVTVSNSSIS
+559 FTLDGVTVSNSSIS
-573 KVNPITGI
+573 TVNPITGI

-693 TKYKTTAGSWGSGNE
+693 TKYKTTAGSWKAGNE

-717 DERTSA
+717 DETTSA

-804 YVTTGLL
+804 YVTTGVL
-811 TKIENAQ
+811 TEIKSAQ

-844 SFDGTKFSFDKGA
+844 SFDGTQFSFDKGGA
-857 KVITSDYLGKEITV
+857 EVITSDYLGKEITV
-871 AGTFKNYNGTT
+871 AGTFQNFKGT

-917 GKLGDKLKVTAT
+917 GKLGDKLTVTAT

-943 QALTVAEDN
+943 QALSVADDN

-970 ESAPVAKVYN
+970 DSAPVAKVYT
-980 VSFNKD
+980 VSFVKD
-986 NNKKIVN
+986 NCQSSTDYVSNKAWKNTTDGLTYSIVN
-993 GYENNWTNVSDDIT
+993 
-1007 YNVENC
+1007 C
-1013 NNNGTAEGQIGK
+1013 ANNNKGWDFIKA
-1025 TEWNYIRIGSKNN
+1025 GSKKKD
-1038 PSVGSIATA
+1038 SIATI
-1047 TPFVEAIAESAI
+1047 TTDSPFTEAIAESAI
-1059 TIDKVNVTYINSIK
+1059 TIDSVNDKFINSIT

-1086 TTSYDVKVA
+1086 TTSYDVNVA
-1095 KGEQITK
+1095 EEEQITK

-1116 DCKQTNKKIG
+1116 DCKQSKE

>member
-44 TTQPGSNNPTTPTAP
+44 TTQPGSNNPITPTAP

-162 AKIGENVTFTVA
+162 AKIGEKVTFTVA

-221 TIGTIEHGAVTADK
+221 TIGTFEHGAVTADK

-260 VNGSDVDYETKEDST
+260 VNGSAVDYVTKEDST

-298 KLGVYPIEWDTP
+298 KLGVYPIEWDPT

-318 GGKTQ
+318 SGKTQ
-323 ATYGDEVKFIFTPET
+323 ATYGEEVKFIFTPET
-338 GYEIKYLAINEEQVQ
+338 GYEIKYLTVNEEPVQ
-353 AIDNT
+353 WASDNT
-358 YTTIMGEYGLF
+358 YTTTMGEYGLF
-369 VNVQFGLE
+369 VTVQFGLE

-389 TIEHKNKVD
+389 MIEHKNKAD
-398 DSQDYLYG
+398 DTQDYLYG

-436 KKGGYSFEQLVEK
+436 KKGGYSFEQSVEK

-491 VTLPL
+491 VVLPL

-514 NGMLRDANID
+514 NGMLRDANTDIA
-524 TETLKNK
+524 TFGNK
-531 SVTLKNGN
+531 SVTLKNGS
-539 IVSNYDK
+539 IISNYDK

-554 SYLAA
+554 SHLAA
-559 LTLDGVTVSNSSIS
+559 FTLDGVTVSNSSIS
-573 KVNPITGI
+573 TVNPITGI

-684 DAEANVTTN
+684 DSEANVTTN
-693 TKYKTTAGSWGSGNE
+693 TKYKTTAGSWKSGNE

-804 YVTTGLL
+804 YVTTGVL
-811 TKIENAQ
+811 TEIKNAQ
-818 YGNLYLTDKATG
+818 FGNLYLTDKATG
-830 EELYVYGTYLDNNY
+830 EELYVFGTYLDNNY
-844 SFDGTKFSFDKGA
+844 SFDGTNFSFDKGGA
-857 KVITSDYLGKEITV
+857 EVITSDYLGKEITV
-871 AGTFKNYNGTT
+871 AGTFKNFKGT

-917 GKLGDKLKVTAT
+917 GKLGDKLMVTAT
-929 PKEGYKVSSIKVND
+929 PKAGYKVSSIKVND
-943 QALTVAEDN
+943 QALTVADDN

-970 ESAPVAKVYN
+970 ESAPVAKVYT
-980 VSFNKD
+980 VSFVKANNEAANDYVSTWKNTSD
-986 NNKKIVN
+986 NLKFTIAN
-993 GYENNWTNVSDDIT
+993 GNNYKGTWDYVKFGTKSASTGTIT
-1007 YNVENC
+1007 
-1013 NNNGTAEGQIGK
+1013 TDK
-1025 TEWNYIRIGSKNN
+1025 
-1038 PSVGSIATA
+1038 
-1047 TPFVEAIAESAI
+1047 PFAEAIAES
-1059 TIDKVNVTYINSIK
+1059 TIKIDDVKSAYINSIK
-1073 LLVSTSKDFTTDT
+1073 LLVSTSADFTTDT

-1095 KGEQITK
+1095 IGEQTTK
-1102 ITTPVANAYYKYVI
+1102 IKTPVANAYYRYVI
-1116 DCKQTNKKIG
+1116 DCKQSKK
-1126 NGPIQIS
+1126 NGSIQIS

>member
-1 MKYMLRLNWRE
+1 
-12 NKFQTMKK
+12 MKK

-36 CNGGTDSS
+36 CNGGNDSS

-174 PEANYVVSSFKVNG
+174 PEANYVVSSFKVND

-246 KITSETGYDVSFFK
+246 KITSDTGYDVSSFK
-260 VNGSDVDYETKEDST
+260 VNGSDADYVTKEDST
-275 TGKTYGEAKV
+275 TGKTYWEAKV

-298 KLGVYPIEWDTP
+298 KLAVYSIEWDTP

-318 GGKTQ
+318 GGKTS
-323 ATYGDEVKFIFTPET
+323 ATYGEDVKFVFTPET
-338 GYEIKYLAINEEQVQ
+338 GYEIKYLTINEEPVQ
-353 AIDNT
+353 WASDNT
-358 YTTIMGEYGLF
+358 YTTTMGEYGLF
-369 VNVQFGLE
+369 VTVQFGLE

-389 TIEHKNKVD
+389 TIEHKNKAD

-461 TISEFTDSVINEIKN
+461 TISEFTDSVIKEIKN

-514 NGMLRDANID
+514 NGMLRDANTDIA
-524 TETLKNK
+524 TFGNK
-531 SVTLKNGN
+531 SVTLKNGK
-539 IVSNYDK
+539 IISNYDK

-559 LTLDGVTVSNSSIS
+559 FTLDGVTVSNSSIS
-573 KVNPITGI
+573 TVNPITGI

-684 DAEANVTTN
+684 DASEANVTTN
-693 TKYKTTAGSWGSGNE
+693 TKYKTTAGSWKTGNE

-717 DERTSA
+717 DETTSA

-732 KDNKFTVAKG
+732 KDNKFIVAKG

-804 YVTTGLL
+804 YVTTGVL
-811 TKIENAQ
+811 TEIKNAQ
-818 YGNLYLTDKATG
+818 FGNLYLTDKATG
-830 EELYVYGTYLDNNY
+830 EELYVFGTYLDNNY
-844 SFDGTKFSFDKGA
+844 SFDGTQFLFDKGA
-857 KVITSDYLGKEITV
+857 KVITSDYLGKEITI
-871 AGTFKNYNGTT
+871 AGTFKNYNGT
-882 KELVN
+882 KKLVN

-917 GKLGDKLKVTAT
+917 GKVGDKLTVTAT
-929 PKEGYKVSSIKVND
+929 PKEGYKVSSIKAND

-970 ESAPVAKVYN
+970 ESAPVVKVYT
-980 VSFNKD
+980 VSFVKD
-986 NNKKIVN
+986 NNEAVN
-993 GYENNWTNVSDDIT
+993 DYVSTWKNTSDNLKFTIANGNNFK
-1007 YNVENC
+1007 
-1013 NNNGTAEGQIGK
+1013 GT
-1025 TEWNYIRIGSKNN
+1025 WDYVRFGSKKGD
-1038 PSVGSIATA
+1038 SKGTITTDS
-1047 TPFVEAIAESAI
+1047 PFAEAIAES
-1059 TIDKVNVTYINSIK
+1059 TIKIDTVTPTSINSIK
-1073 LLVSTSKDFTTDT
+1073 LLVSTSADFTTDT
-1086 TTSYDVKVA
+1086 TTSYDVNVA
-1095 KGEQITK
+1095 KGEQTTK
-1102 ITTPVANAYYKYVI
+1102 IKTPVAKAYYRYVI
-1116 DCKQTNKKIG
+1116 DCKKSK
-1126 NGPIQIS
+1126 NGVIQIS

>member
-1 MKYMLRLNWRE
+1 
-12 NKFQTMKK
+12 MKK

-135 SAEFEINSAA
+135 SAEFE
-145 VTITQAD
+145 
-152 HGSIS
+152 
-157 ADKST
+157 
-162 AKIGENVTFTVA
+162 
-174 PEANYVVSSFKVNG
+174 
-188 ADVALD
+188 
-194 GNNQAVVVMVAGGL
+194 
-208 NVTASFELGSGTV
+208 LGSGTV
-221 TIGTIEHGAVTADK
+221 TIGTFEHGAVTADK

-246 KITSETGYDVSFFK
+246 KITSDTGYDVSFFK

-338 GYEIKYLAINEEQVQ
+338 GYEIKYLAINDGQVQ
-353 AIDNT
+353 WASDNT
-358 YTTIMGEYGLF
+358 YTTTMGEYGLF
-369 VNVQFGLE
+369 VTVQFGLE

-389 TIEHKNKVD
+389 TIEHKNKAD
-398 DSQDYLYG
+398 DTQDYLYG

-412 VTPNEGF
+412 VTPNEGY

-461 TISEFTDSVINEIKN
+461 TISEFTDSLINEIKN

-491 VTLPL
+491 VVLPL

-514 NGMLRDANID
+514 NGMLRDASTDIA
-524 TETLKNK
+524 TFGNK
-531 SVTLKNGN
+531 SVTLKNGS
-539 IVSNYDK
+539 IISNYDK

-559 LTLDGVTVSNSSIS
+559 FTLDGVTVSNSSIS
-573 KVNPITGI
+573 TVNPITGI

-693 TKYKTTAGSWGSGNE
+693 TKYKTTAGSWRSGNE

-717 DERTSA
+717 DERTTA

-773 EDKTTVVTENNVVK
+773 EDETTVVTENNVVK

-804 YVTTGLL
+804 YVTTGVL
-811 TKIENAQ
+811 TEIKNTQ
-818 YGNLYLTDKATG
+818 FGNLYLTDKATG
-830 EELYVYGTYLDNNY
+830 EELYVFGTYLDNTY
-844 SFDGTKFSFDKGA
+844 SFDGTQFSFDQKGA
-857 KVITSDYLGKEITV
+857 EVITSDYLGKEIIV
-871 AGTFKNYNGTT
+871 AGTFKNYKGT

-917 GKLGDKLKVTAT
+917 GKLGDKLTVTAT
-929 PKEGYKVSSIKVND
+929 PKAGYKVSSIKVND
-943 QALTVAEDN
+943 QTLTVAEDN

-980 VSFNKD
+980 VLFNKD
-986 NNKKIVN
+986 NNKEKIS
-993 GYENNWTNVSDDIT
+993 GYKNNWTNVSDGIT

-1013 NNNGTAEGQIGK
+1013 NNNNNG
-1025 TEWNYIRIGSKNN
+1025 WSYIRIGYKSG

-1047 TPFVEAIAESAI
+1047 SSFAEAIAESAI
-1059 TIDKVNVTYINSIK
+1059 TIDNVKDQQFINSIK
-1073 LLVSTSKDFTTDT
+1073 LLVSTSSEFNPDT
-1086 TTSYDVKVA
+1086 TTSYDVNVA

-1102 ITTPVANAYYKYVI
+1102 ITTPVAKAYYKYVI
-1116 DCKQTNKKIG
+1116 DCKQSTKEIG
-1126 NGPIQIS
+1126 NGLIQIS

>member
-1 MKYMLRLNWRE
+1 
-12 NKFQTMKK
+12 MKK

-36 CNGGTDSS
+36 CGGNNSS
-44 TTQPGSNNPTTPTAP
+44 TTQPGSNNSTTPTAP

-73 GAVEHGSVTA
+73 GAVEHGSVNA

-174 PEANYVVSSFKVNG
+174 PEANYVVSSFKVND

-221 TIGTIEHGAVTADK
+221 TIGTMEHGAVTADK

-246 KITSETGYDVSFFK
+246 KITSDTGYDVNFFK
-260 VNGSDVDYETKEDST
+260 VNGSDVRYEAKEDPT

-298 KLGVYPIEWDTP
+298 KLAVYTIEWDTP
-310 THGTIAVE
+310 AHGTIAVE
-318 GGKTQ
+318 GDKKS
-323 ATYGDEVKFIFTPET
+323 ATYGEEVKFIFTPET
-338 GYEIKYLAINEEQVQ
+338 GYEIKYLTINEEQVQ
-353 AIDNT
+353 WASDNT
-358 YTTIMGEYGLF
+358 YTTTMGEYGLF
-369 VNVQFGLE
+369 VTVQFGLE

-398 DSQDYLYG
+398 DTQDYLYG

-412 VTPNEGF
+412 VTPNEGY

-514 NGMLRDANID
+514 NGMLRDANTD
-524 TETLKNK
+524 TTTFGTK
-531 SVTLKNGN
+531 SVTLKNGS
-539 IVSNYDK
+539 IISNYDK

-559 LTLDGVTVSNSSIS
+559 LTLDGVIVSNNTIS
-573 KVNPITGI
+573 TDNPITGI

-638 AFLGNTEGIKVVVKN
+638 GFLGNTEGIKVVVKN

-684 DAEANVTTN
+684 DASEANATTN
-693 TKYKTTAGSWGSGNE
+693 TKYKTTAGSWKTGNE

-717 DERTSA
+717 DERTTA

-761 LTAVEAYGYDHD
+761 LTAVEAYGYDQD
-773 EDKTTVVTENNVVK
+773 EDKTTAVTENNVVK

-804 YVTTGLL
+804 YVTTGVL
-811 TKIENAQ
+811 TEIKNTQ
-818 YGNLYLTDKATG
+818 FGNLYLTDKATG
-830 EELYVYGTYLDNNY
+830 EELYVFGTYLDNNY

-871 AGTFKNYNGTT
+871 AGTFKNFKGT

-887 AVVIDSSAEKVA
+887 AVVIDSSAEKIA

-917 GKLGDKLKVTAT
+917 GKLGDKLTVTAT

-943 QALTVAEDN
+943 QALTVADDN

-980 VSFNKD
+980 VLFNKD
-986 NNKKIVN
+986 NNKDKVG
-993 GYENNWTNVSDDIT
+993 GYENEWTNVSDGIT
-1007 YNVENC
+1007 YNVKNC
-1013 NNNGTAEGQIGK
+1013 NNNNNG
-1025 TEWNYIRIGSKNN
+1025 WDFIRIGSKKNAY
-1038 PSVGSIATA
+1038 VGSIATA
-1047 TPFVEAIAESAI
+1047 SPFAEAIAES
-1059 TIDKVNVTYINSIK
+1059 TIKIDAVTPTSINSIK
-1073 LLVSTSKDFTTDT
+1073 LLVSTSADFTTDT
-1086 TTSYDVKVA
+1086 TTSYDVNVA
-1095 KGEQITK
+1095 EEEQTTK
-1102 ITTPVANAYYKYVI
+1102 ITTPVANAYYRYVI
-1116 DCKQTNKKIG
+1116 DCKKASKNE
-1126 NGPIQIS
+1126 PIQIS

-1140 AE
+1140 AK

>member
-1 MKYMLRLNWRE
+1 
-12 NKFQTMKK
+12 MKK

-36 CNGGTDSS
+36 CNGGNDSS

-73 GAVEHGSVTA
+73 RAVEHGSVTA

-162 AKIGENVTFTVA
+162 AKIGE
-174 PEANYVVSSFKVNG
+174 
-188 ADVALD
+188 
-194 GNNQAVVVMVAGGL
+194 
-208 NVTASFELGSGTV
+208 
-221 TIGTIEHGAVTADK
+221 
-235 MTAKI
+235 
-240 GEDVTF
+240 DVTF
-246 KITSETGYDVSFFK
+246 KITSDTGYDVSSFK
-260 VNGSDVDYETKEDST
+260 VNGSDVDYATKEDST
-275 TGKTYGEAKV
+275 TGKTYWEAKV

-298 KLGVYPIEWDTP
+298 KLGVYSIEWDPT

-323 ATYGDEVKFIFTPET
+323 ATYGEDVKFIFTPET
-338 GYEIKYLAINEEQVQ
+338 GYEINYLTINGEPVQ
-353 AIDNT
+353 WASDNT
-358 YTTIMGEYGLF
+358 YTTTMGEYGLF
-369 VNVQFGLE
+369 VTVQFGLE

-389 TIEHKNKVD
+389 TIEHKNKLD
-398 DSQDYLYG
+398 DSQDYKYG

-496 AKGTTEYDLDG
+496 AKGTTEYDLNG

-514 NGMLRDANID
+514 NGMLRDANTDIA
-524 TETLKNK
+524 TFGNK

-559 LTLDGVTVSNSSIS
+559 FTLDGVTVSNSSIS
-573 KVNPITGI
+573 IVNPITGI

-638 AFLGNTEGIKVVVKN
+638 GFLGNTEGIKVVVKD

-684 DAEANVTTN
+684 DASEANVTTN
-693 TKYKTTAGSWGSGNE
+693 TKYKTTAGSWKAGNE

-717 DERTSA
+717 DERTTA

-844 SFDGTKFSFDKGA
+844 SFDGTEFLFDKGA
-857 KVITSDYLGKEITV
+857 KVITSDYLGKEITI
-871 AGTFKNYNGTT
+871 AGTFKNYNGT
-882 KELVN
+882 KELFN

-917 GKLGDKLKVTAT
+917 GKVGDKLTVTAT

-943 QALTVAEDN
+943 QALTVADDN

-970 ESAPVAKVYN
+970 ESAPVAKVYT
-980 VSFNKD
+980 VSFVKANNEAVNGYNFTWKNTSD
-986 NNKKIVN
+986 NLKFTIVN
-993 GYENNWTNVSDDIT
+993 GNNFDGAWDYVRFGTKKGDSTGTIT
-1007 YNVENC
+1007 
-1013 NNNGTAEGQIGK
+1013 TD
-1025 TEWNYIRIGSKNN
+1025 S
-1038 PSVGSIATA
+1038 
-1047 TPFVEAIAESAI
+1047 PFAEAIAESAI
-1059 TIDKVNVTYINSIK
+1059 TIDKVTIASIDSIK
-1073 LLVSTSKDFTTDT
+1073 LLVSTSADFKTN
-1086 TTSYDVKVA
+1086 TTSYNVNVA
-1095 KGEQITK
+1095 EGEQTTK
-1102 ITTPVANAYYKYVI
+1102 ITTPVANAYYKYEI
-1116 DCKQTNKKIG
+1116 NCKKASK

>member
-1 MKYMLRLNWRE
+1 
-12 NKFQTMKK
+12 MKK

-36 CNGGTDSS
+36 CNGGNDSS

-110 VNNDEKQL
+110 VNNDEKKL

-174 PEANYVVSSFKVNG
+174 PEANYVVSSFKVND

-208 NVTASFELGSGTV
+208 NATASFELGSGTV

-246 KITSETGYDVSFFK
+246 KITSDTGYDVSSFK
-260 VNGSDVDYETKEDST
+260 VNGSDVDYATKEDST
-275 TGKTYGEAKV
+275 TGKTYWEAKV

-298 KLGVYPIEWDTP
+298 KLAVYSIEWDTP

-323 ATYGDEVKFIFTPET
+323 ATYDEEVKFIFTPET
-338 GYEIKYLAINEEQVQ
+338 GYEIKYLTINEEQVQ
-353 AIDNT
+353 WASDNT
-358 YTTIMGEYGLF
+358 YTTTMGEYGLF
-369 VNVQFGLE
+369 VTVQFGLE

-476 AQDIKVKLAGDVTLG
+476 AQDIKVKLVGDVTLG

-514 NGMLRDANID
+514 NGMLRDANTDIA
-524 TETLKNK
+524 TFGNK
-531 SVTLKNGN
+531 SVTLKNGS

-559 LTLDGVTVSNSSIS
+559 FTLDGVTVSNSSIS
-573 KVNPITGI
+573 TVNPITGI

-592 NSTINIKGSSNL
+592 NSTINIKGSSKL

-660 QAVIARTGN
+660 QAVIVRTGN

-684 DAEANVTTN
+684 DASEANVTTN
-693 TKYKTTAGSWGSGNE
+693 TKYKTTAGSWKAGNE

-717 DERTSA
+717 DETTTA

-773 EDKTTVVTENNVVK
+773 EDETTVVTENNVVK
-787 KTLKELNEM
+787 KTFKELNEM

-804 YVTTGLL
+804 YVTTGVL

-844 SFDGTKFSFDKGA
+844 SFDGTQFLFDKGA
-857 KVITSDYLGKEITV
+857 KVITSDYLGKEITI
-871 AGTFKNYNGTT
+871 AGTFKNYNGT

-917 GKLGDKLKVTAT
+917 GKVGDKLMVTAT

-970 ESAPVAKVYN
+970 ESAPVAKVYT
-980 VSFNKD
+980 VSFVKD
-986 NNKKIVN
+986 NCESSTDYVSNKAWKNTTDGLTYSIVN
-993 GYENNWTNVSDDIT
+993 
-1007 YNVENC
+1007 C
-1013 NNNGTAEGQIGK
+1013 ANNNKGWDFIKA
-1025 TEWNYIRIGSKNN
+1025 GSKKKD
-1038 PSVGSIATA
+1038 SIATI
-1047 TPFVEAIAESAI
+1047 TTDSPFTEAIAESAI
-1059 TIDKVNVTYINSIK
+1059 TIDSVNNKFINSIK
-1073 LLVSTSKDFTTDT
+1073 LLVSTSADFTTDT
-1086 TTSYDVKVA
+1086 TTSYDVNVA
-1095 KGEQITK
+1095 KGEQTTK
-1102 ITTPVANAYYKYVI
+1102 IKTPVANAYYRYVI
-1116 DCKQTNKKIG
+1116 DCKKASS
-1126 NGPIQIS
+1126 NGPIAIS

>member
-1 MKYMLRLNWRE
+1 
-12 NKFQTMKK
+12 MKK

-36 CNGGTDSS
+36 CNGGNDSS

-73 GAVEHGSVTA
+73 GAVEHGSVIA

-89 VGADVTFT
+89 VGAD
-97 VTPDENYSVKSFK
+97 
-110 VNNDEKQL
+110 
-118 NDSNQVVVKM
+118 
-128 VEGGLTV
+128 
-135 SAEFEINSAA
+135 
-145 VTITQAD
+145 
-152 HGSIS
+152 
-157 ADKST
+157 
-162 AKIGENVTFTVA
+162 VTFTVA
-174 PEANYVVSSFKVNG
+174 PEANYVVSSFKVND
-188 ADVALD
+188 ADVTLD

-246 KITSETGYDVSFFK
+246 KITSDTGYDVNSFK
-260 VNGSDVDYETKEDST
+260 VNGSDVDYATKEDST
-275 TGKTYGEAKV
+275 TGKTYWEAKV

-298 KLGVYPIEWDTP
+298 KLGVYSIEWDAP

-318 GGKTQ
+318 GGKTS
-323 ATYGDEVKFIFTPET
+323 ATYGEDVKFIFTPET
-338 GYEIKYLAINEEQVQ
+338 GYEIKYLTINEEPVQ
-353 AIDNT
+353 WASDNT
-358 YTTIMGEYGLF
+358 YTTTMGEYGLF
-369 VNVQFGLE
+369 VTVQFGLE

-389 TIEHKNKVD
+389 KIEHKNKLD
-398 DSQDYLYG
+398 DSQDYKYG

-491 VTLPL
+491 VVLPL

-514 NGMLRDANID
+514 DGMLRDANTD
-524 TETLKNK
+524 TKALGNK

-559 LTLDGVTVSNSSIS
+559 FTLDGVTVSNSSIS
-573 KVNPITGI
+573 TVNPITGI

-684 DAEANVTTN
+684 NASEANVTTN
-693 TKYKTTAGSWGSGNE
+693 TKYKTTAGSWKAGNE

-717 DERTSA
+717 DERTGA

-787 KTLKELNEM
+787 SNIAEVVAKSAK
-796 TTDDDANL
+796 DDTKL
-804 YVTTGLL
+804 YYVTGVVKDIYDEAHGDIHLLDKTTGQSM
-811 TKIENAQ
+811 I
-818 YGNLYLTDKATG
+818 
-830 EELYVYGTYLDNNY
+830 VYGTYLTNEY
-844 SFDGTKFSFDKGA
+844 SFDGTKFSFQQSDSTP
-857 KVITSDYLGKEITV
+857 ITKEYIGKEITV
-871 AGTFKNYNGTT
+871 AGTLGLYGGAGQIANGFVLDAKADKYNDDLT
-882 KELVN
+882 V
-887 AVVIDSSAEKVA
+887 S
-899 AKVVTEYDAEKG
+899 YDNNKG
-911 TVTVEE
+911 TVVLSKENPQ
-917 GKLGDKLKVTAT
+917 LGDEVTITAT
-929 PKEGYKVSSIKVND
+929 PKEGYRLSKVTLKTIDDVESDITSTLK
-943 QALTVAEDN
+943 
-952 TAEFTAELNNKVV
+952 FTAGLKDTIT

-970 ESAPVAKVYN
+970 DSAPVATVHE
-980 VSFNKD
+980 VVFNSK
-986 NNKKIVN
+986 NNSKGN
-993 GYENNWTNVSDDIT
+993 SSYTDSWTNTTDGVT
-1007 YNVENC
+1007 YNISNANN
-1013 NNNGTAEGQIGK
+1013 NNNGWSYIKTGKNCTITTAAPFANAISS
-1025 TEWNYIRIGSKNN
+1025 TTI
-1038 PSVGSIATA
+1038 SID
-1047 TPFVEAIAESAI
+1047 AI
-1059 TIDKVNVTYINSIK
+1059 TVKNVTSIK
-1073 LLVSTSKDFTTDT
+1073 LYVSTDSTFTKDVQTFEIEKKKGDIQTT
-1086 TTSYDVKVA
+1086 
-1095 KGEQITK
+1095 ITNP
-1102 ITTPVANAYYKYVI
+1102 IANAYYKYELKSTSTKSI
-1116 DCKQTNKKIG
+1116 TITKL
-1126 NGPIQIS
+1126 
-1133 KITFTTV
+1133 TFTEAV
-1140 AE
+1140 E

>member
-1 MKYMLRLNWRE
+1 
-12 NKFQTMKK
+12 MKK

-36 CNGGTDSS
+36 CNGGNDSS

-174 PEANYVVSSFKVNG
+174 PEANYVVSSFKVND

-221 TIGTIEHGAVTADK
+221 TIGAVEHGAITADK

-246 KITSETGYDVSFFK
+246 KITSDTGYDVSSFK
-260 VNGSDVDYETKEDST
+260 VNGSDVDYVTKEDST
-275 TGKTYGEAKV
+275 TGKTYWEAKV

-298 KLGVYPIEWDTP
+298 KLAVYSIEWDTP

-323 ATYGDEVKFIFTPET
+323 ATYGEEVKFIFTPET
-338 GYEIKYLAINEEQVQ
+338 GYEIKYLTINEEPVQ
-353 AIDNT
+353 WASDNT
-358 YTTIMGEYGLF
+358 YTTTMGEYGLF
-369 VNVQFGLE
+369 VTVQFGLE

-436 KKGGYSFEQLVEK
+436 KKGGYSFEQSVEK

-514 NGMLRDANID
+514 NGMLRDANTD
-524 TETLKNK
+524 TKTLGNK
-531 SVTLKNGN
+531 SVTLKNGS

-559 LTLDGVTVSNSSIS
+559 FTLDGVTVSNSSIS
-573 KVNPITGI
+573 TVNPITGI

-638 AFLGNTEGIKVVVKN
+638 GFLGNTEGIKVVVKN

-684 DAEANVTTN
+684 NASEANVTTN
-693 TKYKTTAGSWGSGNE
+693 TKYKTTAGSWKAGNE

-717 DERTSA
+717 DETTTA

-804 YVTTGLL
+804 YVTTGVL
-811 TKIENAQ
+811 TEIKTPK
-818 YGNLYLTDKATG
+818 YGSLYLTDKATG
-830 EELYVYGTYLDNNY
+830 EELYVHGTYLDNNY

-871 AGTFKNYNGTT
+871 AGTFQNYQGTT

-917 GKLGDKLKVTAT
+917 GKVGDKLTVTAT

-943 QALTVAEDN
+943 QALTVADDN

-970 ESAPVAKVYN
+970 ESAPVAKVYT
-980 VSFNKD
+980 VSFVKD
-986 NNKKIVN
+986 NCENSTDYVSNKAWKNTIDGLTYSIVN
-993 GYENNWTNVSDDIT
+993 
-1007 YNVENC
+1007 C
-1013 NNNGTAEGQIGK
+1013 ANNNKGWDFIKA
-1025 TEWNYIRIGSKNN
+1025 GSKKKD
-1038 PSVGSIATA
+1038 SIATI
-1047 TPFVEAIAESAI
+1047 TTDSPFAEAIDESAI
-1059 TIDKVNVTYINSIK
+1059 TIDNVNNKFINSIK
-1073 LLVSTSKDFTTDT
+1073 LLVSTSKDFTPDT
-1086 TTSYDVKVA
+1086 TTSYDVNVA
-1095 KGEQITK
+1095 KDKQTTK
-1102 ITTPVANAYYKYVI
+1102 IKTPVANAYYRYVI
-1116 DCKQTNKKIG
+1116 DCKQTTNNK
-1126 NGPIQIS
+1126 NGSIQIS

-1140 AE
+1140 AK

>member
-1 MKYMLRLNWRE
+1 
-12 NKFQTMKK
+12 MKK

-174 PEANYVVSSFKVNG
+174 PEANYVVSSFKVNDT
-188 ADVALD
+188 DVALD

-221 TIGTIEHGAVTADK
+221 TIGTFEHGAVTADK

-246 KITSETGYDVSFFK
+246 KITSDTGYDVSFFK
-260 VNGSDVDYETKEDST
+260 VNGSDVDYVTKEDST

-298 KLGVYPIEWDTP
+298 KLGVYSIEWDAP
-310 THGTIAVE
+310 AHGTIAVE

-323 ATYGDEVKFIFTPET
+323 AIYGEEVKFVFTPET
-338 GYEIKYLAINEEQVQ
+338 GYEIKYLTINEEPVQ
-353 AIDNT
+353 WASDNT
-358 YTTIMGEYGLF
+358 YTTTMGEYGLF
-369 VNVQFGLE
+369 VTVQFGLK

-398 DSQDYLYG
+398 DSQDYKYG

-419 MIETITVDGK
+419 MIETIIVDGK

-514 NGMLRDANID
+514 NGMLRDASTD
-524 TETLKNK
+524 TKTLGNK
-531 SVTLKNGN
+531 SVTLKNGS
-539 IVSNYDK
+539 IISNYDK

-559 LTLDGVTVSNSSIS
+559 FTLDGVTVSNSSIS
-573 KVNPITGI
+573 TVNPITGI

-684 DAEANVTTN
+684 DASEANVTTN

-796 TTDDDANL
+796 TTDDEANL
-804 YVTTGLL
+804 YVTTGVL
-811 TKIENAQ
+811 TEIKNAQ
-818 YGNLYLTDKATG
+818 FGNLYLTDKATG
-830 EELYVYGTYLDNNY
+830 EELYVFGTYLDNNY
-844 SFDGTKFSFDKGA
+844 SFDGTNFSFDKGGA
-857 KVITSDYLGKEITV
+857 KVITSDYLGKEIIV
-871 AGTFKNYNGTT
+871 AGTFKNYKGT

-917 GKLGDKLKVTAT
+917 GKLGDKLMVTAT

-943 QALTVAEDN
+943 QALTVADDN

-970 ESAPVAKVYN
+970 ESAPVAKVYT
-980 VSFNKD
+980 VSFVKD
-986 NNKKIVN
+986 NCQSSTDYVSNKAWTNTTDGLTYSIVN
-993 GYENNWTNVSDDIT
+993 
-1007 YNVENC
+1007 C
-1013 NNNGTAEGQIGK
+1013 ANNNKGWDFIKA
-1025 TEWNYIRIGSKNN
+1025 GSKKKD
-1038 PSVGSIATA
+1038 SIGTI
-1047 TPFVEAIAESAI
+1047 TTDSPFAEAIAESAI

-1086 TTSYDVKVA
+1086 TTSYNVNIA
-1095 KGEQITK
+1095 EGEQTTK
-1102 ITTPVANAYYKYVI
+1102 IKTPVANAYYRYVI
-1116 DCKQTNKKIG
+1116 DCKKASS

>member
-1 MKYMLRLNWRE
+1 
-12 NKFQTMKK
+12 MKK

-36 CNGGTDSS
+36 CNGGNDSS

-73 GAVEHGSVTA
+73 GAVEHGSVIA

-174 PEANYVVSSFKVNG
+174 PEANYVVSSFKVND

-194 GNNQAVVVMVAGGL
+194 GNNQAVVVMVASGL

-246 KITSETGYDVSFFK
+246 KITSDTGYDVSSFK
-260 VNGSDVDYETKEDST
+260 VNGSDVEYVTKEDST
-275 TGKTYGEAKV
+275 TGKTYWEAKV

-298 KLGVYPIEWDTP
+298 KLGVYSIDWDAP
-310 THGTIAVE
+310 SHGTIAVE

-323 ATYGDEVKFIFTPET
+323 ATYGEDVKFIFTPET
-338 GYEIKYLAINEEQVQ
+338 GYEIKSLTINEEQVQ
-353 AIDNT
+353 WANDNT
-358 YTTIMGEYGLF
+358 YTTTMGEYGLF

-398 DSQDYLYG
+398 DSQDYKYG

-461 TISEFTDSVINEIKN
+461 TISEFTDSVIAEIKN

-491 VTLPL
+491 VVLPL

-514 NGMLRDANID
+514 NGMLRDANTDIA
-524 TETLKNK
+524 TFGNK
-531 SVTLKNGN
+531 SVILKNGS
-539 IVSNYDK
+539 IISNYDK

-559 LTLDGVTVSNSSIS
+559 FTLDGVTVSNSSIS
-573 KVNPITGI
+573 TVNPITGI

-638 AFLGNTEGIKVVVKN
+638 GFLGNTEGIKVVVKN

-669 WDISGSTFVSTGKWL
+669 WDISESTFVSTGKWL
-684 DAEANVTTN
+684 NASEANVTTN
-693 TKYKTTAGSWGSGNE
+693 TKYKTTAGSWRSGNE

-717 DERTSA
+717 DETTSA

-804 YVTTGLL
+804 YVTTGVL
-811 TKIENAQ
+811 TEIKNAQ
-818 YGNLYLTDKATG
+818 FGNLYLTDKATG
-830 EELYVYGTYLDNNY
+830 EELYVYRTYLDNNY
-844 SFDGTKFSFDKGA
+844 SFDGTEFLFDKSA

-871 AGTFKNYNGTT
+871 AGTFKNYNGT

-917 GKLGDKLKVTAT
+917 GKVGDKLTVTAT

-943 QALTVAEDN
+943 QALTVADDN

-970 ESAPVAKVYN
+970 ESAPVAKVYT
-980 VSFNKD
+980 VSFVKA
-986 NNKKIVN
+986 NNEAVN
-993 GYENNWTNVSDDIT
+993 DYVSTWKNTSDDLKFTIANGNNFDGAWDYVKFGTKKGDSTGTIT
-1007 YNVENC
+1007 
-1013 NNNGTAEGQIGK
+1013 TD
-1025 TEWNYIRIGSKNN
+1025 S
-1038 PSVGSIATA
+1038 
-1047 TPFVEAIAESAI
+1047 PFAEAIAESAI
-1059 TIDKVNVTYINSIK
+1059 TIDKVTIASIDSIK
-1073 LLVSTSKDFTTDT
+1073 LFISTSADFKTN
-1086 TTSYDVKVA
+1086 TTSYNVNVA
-1095 KGEQITK
+1095 EGKQITK
-1102 ITTPVANAYYKYVI
+1102 ITTPVANAYYKYEI
-1116 DCKQTNKKIG
+1116 KCKKASK
-1126 NGPIQIS
+1126 NGIIQIS

>member
-1 MKYMLRLNWRE
+1 
-12 NKFQTMKK
+12 MKK

-83 DKMTAE
+83 DKMIAE

-145 VTITQAD
+145 VTITQAN

-174 PEANYVVSSFKVNG
+174 PEANYVVSSFKVND

-221 TIGTIEHGAVTADK
+221 TIGAVEHGAVTADK

-246 KITSETGYDVSFFK
+246 KITSDTGYDVSSFK
-260 VNGSDVDYETKEDST
+260 VNGSDVDYVTKEDST
-275 TGKTYGEAKV
+275 TGKTYWEAKV

-298 KLGVYPIEWDTP
+298 KLAVYSIEWDTP

-318 GGKTQ
+318 GGKTS

-338 GYEIKYLAINEEQVQ
+338 GYEIKYLTINEEQVQ
-353 AIDNT
+353 WASDNT
-358 YTTIMGEYGLF
+358 YTTTMGEYGLF

-389 TIEHKNKVD
+389 TIEHKNKAD
-398 DSQDYLYG
+398 DSQDYKYG

-514 NGMLRDANID
+514 NGMLRDASTD
-524 TETLKNK
+524 TKTLGNK

-559 LTLDGVTVSNSSIS
+559 FTLDGVTVSNSSIS
-573 KVNPITGI
+573 TVNPITGI

-684 DAEANVTTN
+684 NASEANVTTN
-693 TKYKTTAGSWGSGNE
+693 TKYKTTAGSWKAGNE

-787 KTLKELNEM
+787 SNIAEVVAKSAK
-796 TTDDDANL
+796 DDTKL
-804 YVTTGLL
+804 YYVTGVVKDIYDEAHGNIHLLDKTTGQSM
-811 TKIENAQ
+811 I
-818 YGNLYLTDKATG
+818 
-830 EELYVYGTYLDNNY
+830 VYGTYLTNEY
-844 SFDGTKFSFDKGA
+844 SFDGTKFSFQQSDSTP
-857 KVITSDYLGKEITV
+857 ITKEYIGKEITV
-871 AGTFKNYNGTT
+871 AGTLGLYGGAGQIANGFVLDAKADKYNDDLT
-882 KELVN
+882 V
-887 AVVIDSSAEKVA
+887 S
-899 AKVVTEYDAEKG
+899 YDNNKG
-911 TVTVEE
+911 TVVLSKENPQ
-917 GKLGDKLKVTAT
+917 LGDEVTITAT
-929 PKEGYKVSSIKVND
+929 PKEGYRLSKVTLKTIDDVESDITSTLK
-943 QALTVAEDN
+943 
-952 TAEFTAELNNKVV
+952 FTAGLKDTIT

-970 ESAPVAKVYN
+970 DSAPVATVHE
-980 VSFNKD
+980 VVFNSK
-986 NNKKIVN
+986 NNSKGN
-993 GYENNWTNVSDDIT
+993 SSYTDSWTNTTDGVT
-1007 YNVENC
+1007 YNISNANN
-1013 NNNGTAEGQIGK
+1013 NNNGWSYIKTGKNCTITTAAPFANAISS
-1025 TEWNYIRIGSKNN
+1025 TTI
-1038 PSVGSIATA
+1038 SID
-1047 TPFVEAIAESAI
+1047 AI
-1059 TIDKVNVTYINSIK
+1059 TVKNVTSIK
-1073 LLVSTSKDFTTDT
+1073 LYVSTDSTFTKDVQTFEIEKKKGDIQTT
-1086 TTSYDVKVA
+1086 
-1095 KGEQITK
+1095 ITNP
-1102 ITTPVANAYYKYVI
+1102 IANAYYKYEL
-1116 DCKQTNKKIG
+1116 KSTSTK
-1126 NGPIQIS
+1126 S
-1133 KITFTTV
+1133 ITITKLIFTEAV
-1140 AE
+1140 E

>member
-1 MKYMLRLNWRE
+1 
-12 NKFQTMKK
+12 MKK

-36 CNGGTDSS
+36 CNGGNDSS

-135 SAEFEINSAA
+135 SAEFEINSAV

-174 PEANYVVSSFKVNG
+174 PEANYVVSSFKVND

-221 TIGTIEHGAVTADK
+221 TIGTMEHGAVTADK

-246 KITSETGYDVSFFK
+246 KITSDTGYDVNFFK
-260 VNGSDVDYETKEDST
+260 VNGISVKYEAKEDPT

-298 KLGVYPIEWDTP
+298 KLAVYTIEWDTP
-310 THGTIAVE
+310 AHGTIAVE
-318 GGKTQ
+318 GDKAS
-323 ATYGDEVKFIFTPET
+323 ATYGEEVKFIFTPET
-338 GYEIKYLAINEEQVQ
+338 GYEIKYLTVNEEQVQ
-353 AIDNT
+353 WANDNT

-369 VNVQFGLE
+369 VTVQFGLE
-377 NETITVNAGEHG
+377 NETISVNAGEHG

-398 DSQDYLYG
+398 DTQDYLYG

-496 AKGTTEYDLDG
+496 AKGTTEYDLGG

-514 NGMLRDANID
+514 NGMLRDANTD
-524 TETLKNK
+524 TATFGNK
-531 SVTLKNGN
+531 SVTLKNGK
-539 IVSNYDK
+539 IISNYDK

-554 SYLAA
+554 SYLATF
-559 LTLDGVTVSNSSIS
+559 TLDGVTVSNSSIS
-573 KVNPITGI
+573 TVNPITGI

-638 AFLGNTEGIKVVVKN
+638 GFLGNTEGIKVVVKN

-684 DAEANVTTN
+684 DASEANVTTN
-693 TKYKTTAGSWGSGNE
+693 TKYKTTAGSWKTGNE

-732 KDNKFTVAKG
+732 KDNKFTVVKG

-773 EDKTTVVTENNVVK
+773 EDETTVVTENNVVK

-804 YVTTGLL
+804 YVTTGVL
-811 TKIENAQ
+811 TKIKNAQ
-818 YGNLYLTDKATG
+818 FGNLYLTDKATG
-830 EELYVYGTYLDNNY
+830 EELYVFGTYLDNNY

-857 KVITSDYLGKEITV
+857 EVITSDYLGKEITV
-871 AGTFKNYNGTT
+871 AGTFKNFKGT

-887 AVVIDSSAEKVA
+887 AVVIDSSAEKIA

-917 GKLGDKLKVTAT
+917 GKLGDKLTVTAT

-943 QALTVAEDN
+943 QALTVADDN

-970 ESAPVAKVYN
+970 DSAPVAKVYT
-980 VSFNKD
+980 VSFVKA
-986 NNKKIVN
+986 NNEAVN
-993 GYENNWTNVSDDIT
+993 GYNFTWKNTSDNLKFTIANGNN
-1007 YNVENC
+1007 YQ
-1013 NNNGTAEGQIGK
+1013 GTWDYVK
-1025 TEWNYIRIGSKNN
+1025 FGSKKVA
-1038 PSVGSIATA
+1038 SKGTITTDS
-1047 TPFVEAIAESAI
+1047 PFAEAIAESAI
-1059 TIDKVNVTYINSIK
+1059 TIDKVNDASINSIK
-1073 LLVSTSKDFTTDT
+1073 LLVSTSANFTTDT
-1086 TTSYDVKVA
+1086 TTSYDVNVA
-1095 KGEQITK
+1095 KGEQTTK
-1102 ITTPVANAYYKYVI
+1102 IKTPVANAYYRYVI
-1116 DCKQTNKKIG
+1116 DCKKAS
-1126 NGPIQIS
+1126 NGSIQIS

>member
-1 MKYMLRLNWRE
+1 
-12 NKFQTMKK
+12 MKK

-36 CNGGTDSS
+36 CNGGNDSS

-135 SAEFEINSAA
+135 FAKFEINSAA

-174 PEANYVVSSFKVNG
+174 PEANYVVSSFKVND

-194 GNNQAVVVMVAGGL
+194 GNNKAVVVMVAGGL

-246 KITSETGYDVSFFK
+246 KITSDTGYDVSSFK
-260 VNGSDVDYETKEDST
+260 VNGSDADYVTKEDST
-275 TGKTYGEAKV
+275 TGKTYWEAKE

-298 KLGVYPIEWDTP
+298 KLAVYSIEWDAP

-318 GGKTQ
+318 GGKTS
-323 ATYGDEVKFIFTPET
+323 ATYGEDVKFIFTPET
-338 GYEIKYLAINEEQVQ
+338 GYEIKYLTINEEQVQ
-353 AIDNT
+353 WASDNT
-358 YTTIMGEYGLF
+358 YTTTMGEYGLF
-369 VNVQFGLE
+369 VTVQFGLE
-377 NETITVNAGEHG
+377 NETVTVNAGEHG

-398 DSQDYLYG
+398 DSQDYKYG

-412 VTPNEGF
+412 VAPNEGF

-461 TISEFTDSVINEIKN
+461 TISEFTDSVIAEIKN

-491 VTLPL
+491 VVLPL

-514 NGMLRDANID
+514 NGMLRDASTD
-524 TETLKNK
+524 TKALGNK
-531 SVTLKNGN
+531 SVTLKNGS

-559 LTLDGVTVSNSSIS
+559 FTLDGVTVSNSSIS
-573 KVNPITGI
+573 TVNPITGI

-693 TKYKTTAGSWGSGNE
+693 TKYKTTAGSWKTGNE

-717 DERTSA
+717 DETTSA

-787 KTLKELNEM
+787 SNIAEVVAKSEK
-796 TTDDDANL
+796 DDTKL
-804 YVTTGLL
+804 YYVTGVVKDIYDETHGNIHLLDKTTGQSM
-811 TKIENAQ
+811 I
-818 YGNLYLTDKATG
+818 
-830 EELYVYGTYLDNNY
+830 VYGTYLTNEY
-844 SFDGTKFSFDKGA
+844 SFDESKFSFKQSDSTP
-857 KVITSDYLGKEITV
+857 ITKEYIGKEITV
-871 AGTFKNYNGTT
+871 AGTLRFHGGAGQIVNGFVLDAKADKYNDDLT
-882 KELVN
+882 V
-887 AVVIDSSAEKVA
+887 S
-899 AKVVTEYDAEKG
+899 YDNSKG
-911 TVTVEE
+911 TVVLSKENPQ
-917 GKLGDKLKVTAT
+917 LGDEVTITAT
-929 PKEGYKVSSIKVND
+929 PKEGYRLSKVTLKTIDDVESDITSTLK
-943 QALTVAEDN
+943 
-952 TAEFTAELNNKVV
+952 FTAGLKDTIT

-970 ESAPVAKVYN
+970 DSTPVATVHE
-980 VSFNKD
+980 VVFNGE
-986 NNKKIVN
+986 NNNEPVGAYDKTWTNTTNGIKYVIVN
-993 GYENNWTNVSDDIT
+993 G
-1007 YNVENC
+1007 
-1013 NNNGTAEGQIGK
+1013 NNNTNKWDYIKFGRIKVASIGNIH
-1025 TEWNYIRIGSKNN
+1025 TLS
-1038 PSVGSIATA
+1038 
-1047 TPFVEAIAESAI
+1047 PFVNPIASSTI
-1059 TIDKVNVTYINSIK
+1059 TIDSITAAKVNSIK
-1073 LLVSTSKDFTTDT
+1073 FYISTNEDFSNAEVHNLAIKTGVIETT
-1086 TTSYDVKVA
+1086 V
-1095 KGEQITK
+1095 
-1102 ITTPVANAYYKYVI
+1102 TTPVANAFYKYEF
-1116 DCKQTNKKIG
+1116 DCQSGSG
-1126 NGPIQIS
+1126 NGFVQIS
-1133 KITFTTV
+1133 KVTFTEKV
-1140 AE
+1140 

>member
-1 MKYMLRLNWRE
+1 MLILNWRE

-194 GNNQAVVVMVAGGL
+194 GNNKAVVVMVAGGL

-221 TIGTIEHGAVTADK
+221 TIGTIEHGSVTADK

-246 KITSETGYDVSFFK
+246 KITSDTGYDVSFFK

-369 VNVQFGLE
+369 VTVQFGLE

-461 TISEFTDSVINEIKN
+461 TISEFTDSVIAEIQN

-496 AKGTTEYDLDG
+496 AKGTTEYDLNG

-514 NGMLRDANID
+514 NGMLRDASTD
-524 TETLKNK
+524 TAAFGNK
-531 SVTLKNGN
+531 SVTLKNGS

-559 LTLDGVTVSNSSIS
+559 FTLDGVTVSNSSIS
-573 KVNPITGI
+573 TVNPITGI

-620 ITIDNTKV
+620 ITIENTKV

-693 TKYKTTAGSWGSGNE
+693 TKYKTTAGSWRSGNE

-787 KTLKELNEM
+787 SNIAEVVAKSEK
-796 TTDDDANL
+796 DDTKL
-804 YVTTGLL
+804 YYVTGVVKDIYDEAHGNIHLLDKTTGQSM
-811 TKIENAQ
+811 I
-818 YGNLYLTDKATG
+818 
-830 EELYVYGTYLDNNY
+830 VYGTYLTNEY
-844 SFDGTKFSFDKGA
+844 SFDGSKFSFKQSDSTP
-857 KVITSDYLGKEITV
+857 ITKEYIGREITV
-871 AGTFKNYNGTT
+871 AGTVGVYGGAGQIANGFVLDAKADKYNDDLT
-882 KELVN
+882 V
-887 AVVIDSSAEKVA
+887 S
-899 AKVVTEYDAEKG
+899 YDNNKG
-911 TVTVEE
+911 TVVLSKENPQ
-917 GKLGDKLKVTAT
+917 LGDEVTITAT
-929 PKEGYKVSSIKVND
+929 PKEGYRLSKATLKTIDDVESDITSTLK
-943 QALTVAEDN
+943 
-952 TAEFTAELNNKVV
+952 FTAGLKDTIT

-970 ESAPVAKVYN
+970 DSTPVATVHE
-980 VSFNKD
+980 VVFNSK
-986 NNKKIVN
+986 NNSKGN
-993 GYENNWTNVSDDIT
+993 SSYTDSWTNTTDGVT
-1007 YNVENC
+1007 YNISNANN
-1013 NNNGTAEGQIGK
+1013 NNNGWSYIKTGKNCTITTAAPFANAISS
-1025 TEWNYIRIGSKNN
+1025 TTI
-1038 PSVGSIATA
+1038 SID
-1047 TPFVEAIAESAI
+1047 AI
-1059 TIDKVNVTYINSIK
+1059 TVKNVTSIK
-1073 LLVSTSKDFTTDT
+1073 LYVSTDSTFTKDVQTFEIEKKKGDIQTT
-1086 TTSYDVKVA
+1086 
-1095 KGEQITK
+1095 ITNP
-1102 ITTPVANAYYKYVI
+1102 IANAYYKYELKSTSTKSI
-1116 DCKQTNKKIG
+1116 TITKL
-1126 NGPIQIS
+1126 
-1133 KITFTTV
+1133 TFTEAV
-1140 AE
+1140 E

>member
-1 MKYMLRLNWRE
+1 
-12 NKFQTMKK
+12 MKK

-29 LIASLVG
+29 LIVSLVG
-36 CNGGTDSS
+36 CNGGNDSS
-44 TTQPGSNNPTTPTAP
+44 TTQPGSNNSTTPTAP

-174 PEANYVVSSFKVNG
+174 PEANYVVSSFKVND

-221 TIGTIEHGAVTADK
+221 TIGAVEHGAITADK

-246 KITSETGYDVSFFK
+246 KITSDTGYDVSSFK
-260 VNGSDVDYETKEDST
+260 VNGSDVDYVTKEDST
-275 TGKTYGEAKV
+275 TGKTYWEAKV

-298 KLGVYPIEWDTP
+298 KLAVYSIEWDTP

-318 GGKTQ
+318 GGKTS

-338 GYEIKYLAINEEQVQ
+338 GYEIKYLTINEEPVQ
-353 AIDNT
+353 WASDNT
-358 YTTIMGEYGLF
+358 FTTTMGEYGLF
-369 VNVQFGLE
+369 VTVQFGLE

-398 DSQDYLYG
+398 DSQDYKYG

-514 NGMLRDANID
+514 NGMLRDANTD
-524 TETLKNK
+524 TKTLGNK
-531 SVTLKNGN
+531 SVTLKNGS

-559 LTLDGVTVSNSSIS
+559 FTLDGVTVSNSSIS
-573 KVNPITGI
+573 TVNPITGI

-684 DAEANVTTN
+684 DASEANVTTN
-693 TKYKTTAGSWGSGNE
+693 TKYKTTAGSWKAGNE

-773 EDKTTVVTENNVVK
+773 EDETTVVTENNVVK

-804 YVTTGLL
+804 YVTTGVL
-811 TKIENAQ
+811 TEIKNAQ
-818 YGNLYLTDKATG
+818 FGNLYLTDKATG

-844 SFDGTKFSFDKGA
+844 SFDGTEFLFDKGA
-857 KVITSDYLGKEITV
+857 KVITSDYLGKEITI
-871 AGTFKNYNGTT
+871 AGTFKNYNGT

-917 GKLGDKLKVTAT
+917 GKVGDKLTVTAT

-943 QALTVAEDN
+943 QALTVADDN

-970 ESAPVAKVYN
+970 ESAPVVKVYT
-980 VSFNKD
+980 VSFVKD
-986 NNKKIVN
+986 NNEAVN
-993 GYENNWTNVSDDIT
+993 DYVSTWKNTSDNLKFTIANGNNFK
-1007 YNVENC
+1007 
-1013 NNNGTAEGQIGK
+1013 GT
-1025 TEWNYIRIGSKNN
+1025 WDYVRFGSKKGD
-1038 PSVGSIATA
+1038 STGTITTDS
-1047 TPFVEAIAESAI
+1047 PFAEAIAES
-1059 TIDKVNVTYINSIK
+1059 TIKIDAVTLESINSIK
-1073 LLVSTSKDFTTDT
+1073 LLVSTSENFTDDT
-1086 TTSYDVKVA
+1086 TTSYDVNVA
-1095 KGEQITK
+1095 KGEQTTK
-1102 ITTPVANAYYKYVI
+1102 IKTPVANAYYRYVI
-1116 DCKQTNKKIG
+1116 DCKKSK
-1126 NGPIQIS
+1126 NGIIQIS

>member
-36 CNGGTDSS
+36 CNGGNDSS

-135 SAEFEINSAA
+135 SAEFEINSAV

-174 PEANYVVSSFKVNG
+174 PEANYVVSSFKVND

-208 NVTASFELGSGTV
+208 NVTASFELGSGIV
-221 TIGTIEHGAVTADK
+221 TIGTMEHGAVTADK

-246 KITSETGYDVSFFK
+246 KITSDTGYDVNFFK
-260 VNGSDVDYETKEDST
+260 VNGISVKYEAKEDPT

-298 KLGVYPIEWDTP
+298 KLAVYTIEWDTP
-310 THGTIAVE
+310 AHGTIAVE
-318 GGKTQ
+318 GDKAS
-323 ATYGDEVKFIFTPET
+323 ATYGEEVKFIFTPET
-338 GYEIKYLAINEEQVQ
+338 GYEIKYLTINEEQVQ
-353 AIDNT
+353 WASDNT

-369 VNVQFGLE
+369 VTVQFGLE

-398 DSQDYLYG
+398 DTQDYLYG

-412 VTPNEGF
+412 VTPNEGY

-449 DLNISATFTDVH
+449 DLTISATFTDVH
-461 TISEFTDSVINEIKN
+461 TISEFTDSVIDEIKN

-514 NGMLRDANID
+514 NGMLRDANTD
-524 TETLKNK
+524 TTTFGTK
-531 SVTLKNGN
+531 SVTLKNGK

-559 LTLDGVTVSNSSIS
+559 FTLDGVTVSNSTIS
-573 KVNPITGI
+573 TDNPITGI

-638 AFLGNTEGIKVVVKN
+638 GFLGNTEGIKVVVKN

-684 DAEANVTTN
+684 DASEANVTTN
-693 TKYKTTAGSWGSGNE
+693 TKYKTTAGSWKTGNE

-787 KTLKELNEM
+787 SNIAEVVAKSEK
-796 TTDDDANL
+796 DDTKL
-804 YVTTGLL
+804 YYVTGVVKDIYDETHGNIHLLDKTTGQSM
-811 TKIENAQ
+811 I
-818 YGNLYLTDKATG
+818 
-830 EELYVYGTYLDNNY
+830 VYGTYLTNEY
-844 SFDGTKFSFDKGA
+844 SFDGSKFSFKQSDSTP
-857 KVITSDYLGKEITV
+857 ITKEYIGKEITV
-871 AGTFKNYNGTT
+871 AGTLGFHGGAGQIANGFVLDAKADKYNDDLT
-882 KELVN
+882 V
-887 AVVIDSSAEKVA
+887 S
-899 AKVVTEYDAEKG
+899 YDNNKG
-911 TVTVEE
+911 TVVLSKENPQ
-917 GKLGDKLKVTAT
+917 LGDEVTITAT
-929 PKEGYKVSSIKVND
+929 PKEGYRLSKVTLKTIDDVESDITSTLK
-943 QALTVAEDN
+943 
-952 TAEFTAELNNKVV
+952 FTAGLKDTIT

-970 ESAPVAKVYN
+970 DSTPVATVHE
-980 VSFNKD
+980 VVFNGE
-986 NNKKIVN
+986 NNNEPVGAYDKTWTNTTNGIKYVIVN
-993 GYENNWTNVSDDIT
+993 G
-1007 YNVENC
+1007 
-1013 NNNGTAEGQIGK
+1013 NNNTNKWDYIKFGRKKVASIGNIH
-1025 TEWNYIRIGSKNN
+1025 TLSPFAN
-1038 PSVGSIATA
+1038 PIASST
-1047 TPFVEAIAESAI
+1047 I
-1059 TIDKVNVTYINSIK
+1059 TIDSITDAKVNSIK
-1073 LLVSTSKDFTTDT
+1073 FYISTNEDFSNAEVHNLAIKTGVIETT
-1086 TTSYDVKVA
+1086 V
-1095 KGEQITK
+1095 
-1102 ITTPVANAYYKYVI
+1102 TTPVANAYYKYEF
-1116 DCKQTNKKIG
+1116 DCQSGSG
-1126 NGPIQIS
+1126 NGFVQIS
-1133 KITFTTV
+1133 KVTFTEKV
-1140 AE
+1140 

>member
-36 CNGGTDSS
+36 CNGGNDSS

-59 STQQPEKK
+59 PTQQPEKK

-135 SAEFEINSAA
+135 SAEFEINSAV

-174 PEANYVVSSFKVNG
+174 PEANYVVSSFKVND

-221 TIGTIEHGAVTADK
+221 TIGTMEHGAVTADK

-246 KITSETGYDVSFFK
+246 KITSETGYEVNFFK
-260 VNGSDVDYETKEDST
+260 VNGISVKYEAKEDPT

-298 KLGVYPIEWDTP
+298 KLAVYTIEWDTP
-310 THGTIAVE
+310 AHGTIAVE
-318 GGKTQ
+318 GDKAS
-323 ATYGDEVKFIFTPET
+323 ATYGEEVKFIFTPET
-338 GYEIKYLAINEEQVQ
+338 GYEIKYLTVNEEQVQ
-353 AIDNT
+353 WASDNT

-369 VNVQFGLE
+369 VTVQFGLE

-389 TIEHKNKVD
+389 TIEHKNKAD
-398 DSQDYLYG
+398 DTQDYLYG

-429 AIEVPED
+429 TIQVPED

-491 VTLPL
+491 VALPL
-496 AKGTTEYDLDG
+496 AKGTTEYDLGG

-514 NGMLRDANID
+514 NGMLRDANND
-524 TETLKNK
+524 TATFGNK
-531 SVTLKNGN
+531 SVTLKNGK
-539 IVSNYDK
+539 IISNYDK

-559 LTLDGVTVSNSSIS
+559 FTLDGVTVSNSSIS
-573 KVNPITGI
+573 TVNPITGI

-638 AFLGNTEGIKVVVKN
+638 GFLGNTEGIKVVVKN

-684 DAEANVTTN
+684 DASEANVTTN
-693 TKYKTTAGSWGSGNE
+693 TKYKTTAGSWKTGNE

-732 KDNKFTVAKG
+732 KDNKFTVVKG

-761 LTAVEAYGYDHD
+761 LTAVETYGYDHD

-804 YVTTGLL
+804 YVTTGVL
-811 TKIENAQ
+811 TKIKNAQ
-818 YGNLYLTDKATG
+818 FGNLYLTDKATG
-830 EELYVYGTYLDNNY
+830 EELYVFGTYLDNNY

-871 AGTFKNYNGTT
+871 AGTFKNYNGT
-882 KELVN
+882 KELVS

-917 GKLGDKLKVTAT
+917 GKLGDKLTVTAT

-943 QALTVAEDN
+943 QALTVADN
-952 TAEFTAELNNKVV
+952 NKAEFTAELNNKVV

-970 ESAPVAKVYN
+970 DSAPVAKVYT
-980 VSFNKD
+980 VSFVKANCGNGSTDYYQNKVWKNTTD
-986 NNKKIVN
+986 GLTYSIVN
-993 GYENNWTNVSDDIT
+993 
-1007 YNVENC
+1007 C
-1013 NNNGTAEGQIGK
+1013 ANNGSK
-1025 TEWNYIRIGSKNN
+1025 DWDYIK
-1038 PSVGSIATA
+1038 VGSNRQDSIGTI
-1047 TPFVEAIAESAI
+1047 TTDKPFTEDIAESTIAI
-1059 TIDKVNVTYINSIK
+1059 DSVINEYINSIK
-1073 LLVSTSKDFTTDT
+1073 LLVSTSADFTPET
-1086 TTSYDVKVA
+1086 TASYDVTVA
-1095 KGEQITK
+1095 KGEQTTK
-1102 ITTPVANAYYKYVI
+1102 IKTPVANAYYRYVI
-1116 DCKQTNKKIG
+1116 DCKKAKK
-1126 NGPIQIS
+1126 NGPISIS

>member
-1 MKYMLRLNWRE
+1 
-12 NKFQTMKK
+12 MKK

-36 CNGGTDSS
+36 CNGGNDSS

-118 NDSNQVVVKM
+118 NESNQVVVKM

-174 PEANYVVSSFKVNG
+174 PEANYVVSSFKVND
-188 ADVALD
+188 AEVALD

-246 KITSETGYDVSFFK
+246 KITSDTGYDVSSFK
-260 VNGSDVDYETKEDST
+260 VNGSDVEYVTKEDPT
-275 TGKTYGEAKV
+275 TGKTYWEAKV

-298 KLGVYPIEWDTP
+298 KLAIYSIEWDTP

-318 GGKTQ
+318 GGKTS
-323 ATYGDEVKFIFTPET
+323 ATYGEDVKFIFTPET
-338 GYEIKYLAINEEQVQ
+338 GYEIKYLTINEEPVQ
-353 AIDNT
+353 WASDNT
-358 YTTIMGEYGLF
+358 YTTTMGEYGLF
-369 VNVQFGLE
+369 VTVQFGLE
-377 NETITVNAGEHG
+377 NETVTVNAGEHG

-398 DSQDYLYG
+398 DSQDYKYG
-406 DTAVVT
+406 DTVVVT
-412 VTPNEGF
+412 VTPNEGY

-514 NGMLRDANID
+514 NGMLRDANTD
-524 TETLKNK
+524 TTTFGNK

-559 LTLDGVTVSNSSIS
+559 FTLDGVTVSNSSIS
-573 KVNPITGI
+573 TVNPITGI

-638 AFLGNTEGIKVVVKN
+638 GFLGNTEGIKVVVKN

-684 DAEANVTTN
+684 DSEANVTTN
-693 TKYKTTAGSWGSGNE
+693 TKYKTTAGSWKAGNE

-773 EDKTTVVTENNVVK
+773 EDETTVVTENNVVK
-787 KTLKELNEM
+787 KTFKELNEM

-804 YVTTGLL
+804 YVTTGVL

-818 YGNLYLTDKATG
+818 FGNLYLTDKATG
-830 EELYVYGTYLDNNY
+830 EELYVHGTYLDNNY
-844 SFDGTKFSFDKGA
+844 SFDGTKFLFDKGA
-857 KVITSDYLGKEITV
+857 KVITSDYLGKEITI
-871 AGTFKNYNGTT
+871 AGTFQNYQGTT

-887 AVVIDSSAEKVA
+887 TVVIDSSAEKVA

-917 GKLGDKLKVTAT
+917 GKVGDKLTVTAT

-970 ESAPVAKVYN
+970 ESAPVAKVYT
-980 VSFNKD
+980 VSFVKD
-986 NNKKIVN
+986 NCESSTDYVSNKAWKNTTDGLTYSIVN
-993 GYENNWTNVSDDIT
+993 
-1007 YNVENC
+1007 C
-1013 NNNGTAEGQIGK
+1013 ANNNKMWDFIKA
-1025 TEWNYIRIGSKNN
+1025 GSKKKD
-1038 PSVGSIATA
+1038 SIATI
-1047 TPFVEAIAESAI
+1047 TTDSPFTEAIAESAI
-1059 TIDKVNVTYINSIK
+1059 TIDNVDNKFINSIK
-1073 LLVSTSKDFTTDT
+1073 LLVSTTDNFAPDT
-1086 TTSYDVKVA
+1086 TTSYDVNVA

-1102 ITTPVANAYYKYVI
+1102 ITTPVANAYYRYVI
-1116 DCKQTNKKIG
+1116 DCKKASS
-1126 NGPIQIS
+1126 NGPIAIS

>member
-1 MKYMLRLNWRE
+1 
-12 NKFQTMKK
+12 MKK
-20 KNHLIALSV
+20 KNHLISLSV

-135 SAEFEINSAA
+135 SAEFE
-145 VTITQAD
+145 
-152 HGSIS
+152 
-157 ADKST
+157 
-162 AKIGENVTFTVA
+162 
-174 PEANYVVSSFKVNG
+174 
-188 ADVALD
+188 
-194 GNNQAVVVMVAGGL
+194 
-208 NVTASFELGSGTV
+208 LGSGTV
-221 TIGTIEHGAVTADK
+221 TIGTFEHGAVTADK

-260 VNGSDVDYETKEDST
+260 VNGNAVDYVTKEDST

-338 GYEIKYLAINEEQVQ
+338 GYEIKYLAINGGQVQ
-353 AIDNT
+353 WASDNT
-358 YTTIMGEYGLF
+358 YTTTMGEYGLF
-369 VNVQFGLE
+369 VTVQFGLE

-389 TIEHKNKVD
+389 TIEHKNKAD
-398 DSQDYLYG
+398 DTQDYLYG

-491 VTLPL
+491 VVLPL

-514 NGMLRDANID
+514 NGMLRDASTDIA
-524 TETLKNK
+524 TFGNK
-531 SVTLKNGN
+531 SVTLKNGS
-539 IVSNYDK
+539 IISNYDK

-554 SYLAA
+554 SCLAA
-559 LTLDGVTVSNSSIS
+559 FTLDGVTVSNSSIS
-573 KVNPITGI
+573 TVNPITGI

-693 TKYKTTAGSWGSGNE
+693 TKYKTTAGSWRSGNE

-773 EDKTTVVTENNVVK
+773 EDETTVVTENNVVK

-804 YVTTGLL
+804 YVTTGVL
-811 TKIENAQ
+811 TEIKNTQ
-818 YGNLYLTDKATG
+818 FGNLYLTDKATG
-830 EELYVYGTYLDNNY
+830 EELYVFGTYLDNTY
-844 SFDGTKFSFDKGA
+844 SFDGTQFSFDQKGA
-857 KVITSDYLGKEITV
+857 EVITSDYLGKEIIV
-871 AGTFKNYNGTT
+871 AGTFKNYKGT

-917 GKLGDKLKVTAT
+917 GKLGDKLTVTAT

-986 NNKKIVN
+986 NNKNRIS
-993 GYENNWTNVSDDIT
+993 GYENEWTNVSDGIT
-1007 YNVENC
+1007 YNVVNC
-1013 NNNGTAEGQIGK
+1013 NNNNTGEGQPGNP
-1025 TEWNYIRIGSKNN
+1025 EWNYIRIGSKKA
-1038 PSVGSIATA
+1038 PYVGSITTA
-1047 TPFVEAIAESAI
+1047 SPFVEAIAESAI
-1059 TIDKVNVTYINSIK
+1059 TIDKVTKASINSIK

-1086 TTSYDVKVA
+1086 TTSYDVNVA
-1095 KGEQITK
+1095 AEEQTTK
-1102 ITTPVANAYYKYVI
+1102 ITTPVANAYYRYVI
-1116 DCKQTNKKIG
+1116 DCKKAS
-1126 NGPIQIS
+1126 NGSIQIS

>member
-1 MKYMLRLNWRE
+1 
-12 NKFQTMKK
+12 MKK

-44 TTQPGSNNPTTPTAP
+44 TTQPGSSNPTTPTAP

-174 PEANYVVSSFKVNG
+174 PEANYVVSSFKVND

-194 GNNQAVVVMVAGGL
+194 GNNKAVVVMVAGGL

-221 TIGTIEHGAVTADK
+221 TIGTMEHGAVTADK

-275 TGKTYGEAKV
+275 TGKTYWEAKV

-298 KLGVYPIEWDTP
+298 KLGVYSIDWDAP
-310 THGTIAVE
+310 SHGTIAVE

-323 ATYGDEVKFIFTPET
+323 ATYGEDVKFIFTPET
-338 GYEIKYLAINEEQVQ
+338 GYEIKSLTINEEQVQ
-353 AIDNT
+353 WANDNT
-358 YTTIMGEYGLF
+358 YTTTMGEYGLF

-389 TIEHKNKVD
+389 TIEHKNKAD
-398 DSQDYLYG
+398 NSQNYLYG

-514 NGMLRDANID
+514 NGMLRDASTD
-524 TETLKNK
+524 TATFGNK
-531 SVTLKNGN
+531 SVTLKNGS

-559 LTLDGVTVSNSSIS
+559 FTLDGVTVSNSSIS
-573 KVNPITGI
+573 TDNPITGI

-620 ITIDNTKV
+620 ITIENTKV

-684 DAEANVTTN
+684 DSEANVTTN
-693 TKYKTTAGSWGSGNE
+693 TKYKTTAGSWKSGNE

-804 YVTTGLL
+804 YVTTGVL
-811 TKIENAQ
+811 TEIKNTQ
-818 YGNLYLTDKATG
+818 FGNLYLTDKATG
-830 EELYVYGTYLDNNY
+830 EELYVFGTYLDNNY
-844 SFDGTKFSFDKGA
+844 SFDGTNFSFDKGGA
-857 KVITSDYLGKEITV
+857 EVITSDYLGKEITV
-871 AGTFKNYNGTT
+871 AGTFKNFKGT

-917 GKLGDKLKVTAT
+917 GKLGDKLTVTAT

-965 VEFVS
+965 IEFVS
-970 ESAPVAKVYN
+970 ESAPVAKVYT
-980 VSFNKD
+980 VSFVKANCESSTDYVSNKAWTNTTD
-986 NNKKIVN
+986 GLTYSIVNCANNNKGWDFIK
-993 GYENNWTNVSDDIT
+993 
-1007 YNVENC
+1007 
-1013 NNNGTAEGQIGK
+1013 A
-1025 TEWNYIRIGSKNN
+1025 GSSKKD
-1038 PSVGSIATA
+1038 SIATI
-1047 TPFVEAIAESAI
+1047 TTDSPFAEAIAESAI
-1059 TIDKVNVTYINSIK
+1059 TIDSVNDAYINSIT
-1073 LLVSTSKDFTTDT
+1073 LLVSSSADFKTNTA
-1086 TTSYDVKVA
+1086 SYDVKVA
-1095 KGEQITK
+1095 KGEQTTK

-1116 DCKQTNKKIG
+1116 DCKQSKK
-1126 NGPIQIS
+1126 NGPIAIS

-1140 AE
+1140 AK